1 MRCMACKA
9 DEQEACPVCGFIERD
24 FVPEKHHLP
33 PRTILKGQYLV
44 GCALGEGGFGITYI
58 GWDLFLHM
66 PVAIKEY
73 FPSGVVIRDQGQ
85 HTVNVFAGKDEQ
97 SFLLGRD
104 RFFREAQKV
113 ARFDNNPGVVSVKN
127 CFLENGT
134 AYIIMEYISG
144 INLGTYAAQRGG
156 KLGFQE
162 TLQLL
167 KTPIQTLEE
176 LHRYSTYHRD
186 ISPENLMLSKTGT
199 VKLIDFGSAMESDSE
214 KKTRVLMVRS
224 GYSPVEMYSSTG
236 KDGPY
241 SDVYSMAATIYKLIT
256 GVTPPAATERLNA
269 DSLVRPTM
277 LGVKEIS
284 QEQEAALMKGMA
296 VQLNDRYQTMAE
308 FFHDLYGYGIN
319 DAPLS
324 KPQPK
329 HRTLLV
335 LLALACVALLVGA
348 GILLGRQGGFT
359 PAPIEQETA
368 EPTEAITAEPTAE
381 PTEAPTAEPTETPAA
396 VADAARDMPVLG
408 AELRAFLRQNGYD
421 APDGQPIPA
430 EALAK
435 VGAVRMLG
443 SRLYFQLL
451 NEDGY
456 LDWNDELGRMWRKD
470 GEELDEERRNQPTG
484 NTLDLTELSGCVNL
498 QYLNLR
504 DVWVSSARALENL
517 PRVGTLILDNCGVT
531 DDILPVLGSLASLD
545 SLKLDNNA
553 LTTLEGL
560 QALTNL
566 QELSVACNQI
576 TSLAP
581 IADLPIGNLN
591 LSGIPI
597 ASLNELSGGKLVS
610 TIFWFDCSPT
620 AGEYSVLAE
629 MKNLVGFTCAG
640 SVLEERLPQ
649 DFSAL
654 ANMRNLD
661 YLYIANCQV
670 KNLDFA
676 SDKPNLKTFELWD
689 CGITSDMLSGIHDLP
704 ALEML
709 NLSYNRITYVD
720 NLALE
725 TMPNLKTLYL
735 NNNYIH
741 DFRPL
746 IKSGVRR
753 RHIGNQGDP
762 AELLSGDLAAARDM
776 PVLGA
781 ELRAFLRQNGYDAPD
796 GQPIPAEALAKVGAV
811 RMLGSRL
818 YFQLLNEDGYLDWN
832 DELGRMWRKDG
843 EELDEERRNQPT
855 GNTLDLTE
863 LSGCV
868 NLQYLNLRDVWVSS
882 ARALENLPR
891 VGTLILDN
899 CGVTD
904 DILPVLGSLASLDS
918 LKLDNNALTTLEG
931 LQALTNLQELSVACN
946 QITSLAP
953 IADLP
958 IGNLNLSG
966 IPIAS
971 LNELSGGKLVST
983 IFWFDCSPT
992 AGEYS
997 VLAEMK
1003 NLVGFTCAGSV
1014 LEERLP
1020 QDFSALANM
1029 RNLDYLY
1036 IANCQVKN
1044 LDFASDKPNLK
1055 TFELWDCGITS
1066 DMLSGIHDLPALEM
1080 LNLSY
1085 NRITYVDNL
1094 ALETMP
1100 NLKTLYL
1107 NMNRITGDQLSS
1119 LRDLPNID
1127 FLDLSWNLITNIDGL
1142 ALDKMPTLHRLRL
1155 NDNSI
1160 QDSEA
1165 LKNIRVDV
1173 VYTMGQKDLTK
1184 QWLSEELRTAL
1195 RRHLKLA
1202 GGEWVTQEQLDR
1214 ICALTVVNGEV
1225 TFHTYD
1231 GEIDPNADMLEWLVS
1246 IQRDAGDYL
1255 IFRLEQLGWGGFSD
1269 GDFQSMSEDE
1279 FDLNQLRTFRN
1290 LRYFHLTNRKA
1301 VNTDALAGLPLR
1313 RLVMVNCG
1321 LTDADL
1327 VAIGQIGS
1335 ISDLNLARNQIT
1347 SLHGLEDHGFGY
1359 LGLAFNDVSDLSALN
1374 DEMNDMWGLDLSYNS
1389 GITSLE
1395 TLPANLKESLK
1406 ALWIAGLELDLTP
1419 LSELKSLE
1427 MLRLGDGL
1435 NGNRINLNL
1444 KQLTGATG
1452 LEHLLLVGAQAD
1464 SLDFLKNLT
1473 KLKYL
1478 MVSNCGVTESMLP
1491 ALNGLTKLE
1500 ELWLENDGLTSLNG
1514 IQFDRL
1520 KNLRYLSLWG
1530 NDIAELPE
1538 LNENIMVER

>member
-1 MRCMACKA
+1 MEDRKLCMRCMARKA

-66 PVAIKEY
+66 PVEIKEY

-348 GILLGRQGGFT
+348 GILLGRQGGFL

-470 GEELDEERRNQPTG
+470 GEALDEERRNQPTG

-504 DVWVSSARALENL
+504 DVWVSNVQALENL

-531 DDILPVLGSLASLD
+531 DDILPVLGSLVSLG
-545 SLKLDNNA
+545 SLSLDNNA
-553 LTTLEGL
+553 LTTLEGMQTL
-560 QALTNL
+560 ANL
-566 QELSVACNQI
+566 VGFSATFNQI
-576 TSLAP
+576 SSLAP
-581 IADLPIGNLN
+581 IYDLSIGI
-591 LSGIPI
+591 LSMEGNPI
-597 ASLNELSGGKLVS
+597 ASLNELSGGNLVS
-610 TIFWFDCSPT
+610 TIFWFECSPT
-620 AGEYSVLAE
+620 AGDYSVLAE
-629 MKNLVGFTCAG
+629 MTNLERFVCYA
-640 SVLEERLPQ
+640 SLSEERLPQ
-649 DFSAL
+649 DFSGL
-654 ANMRNLD
+654 ANAKKLD
-661 YLYIANCQV
+661 HLYIANCQV

-753 RHIGNQGDP
+753 KHIGNQGDP
-762 AELLSGDLAAARDM
+762 AELLSGDLAAA
-776 PVLGA
+776 
-781 ELRAFLRQNGYDAPD
+781 LR
-796 GQPIPAEALAKVGAV
+796 E
-811 RMLGSRL
+811 S
-818 YFQLLNEDGYLDWN
+818 LNV
-832 DELGRMWRKDG
+832 K
-843 EELDEERRNQPT
+843 ERR
-855 GNTLDLTE
+855 
-863 LSGCV
+863 V
-868 NLQYLNLRDVWVSS
+868 
-882 ARALENLPR
+882 
-891 VGTLILDN
+891 
-899 CGVTD
+899 
-904 DILPVLGSLASLDS
+904 
-918 LKLDNNALTTLEG
+918 
-931 LQALTNLQELSVACN
+931 
-946 QITSLAP
+946 
-953 IADLP
+953 
-958 IGNLNLSG
+958 
-966 IPIAS
+966 
-971 LNELSGGKLVST
+971 
-983 IFWFDCSPT
+983 
-992 AGEYS
+992 
-997 VLAEMK
+997 
-1003 NLVGFTCAGSV
+1003 
-1014 LEERLP
+1014 
-1020 QDFSALANM
+1020 
-1029 RNLDYLY
+1029 
-1036 IANCQVKN
+1036 
-1044 LDFASDKPNLK
+1044 
-1055 TFELWDCGITS
+1055 
-1066 DMLSGIHDLPALEM
+1066 
-1080 LNLSY
+1080 
-1085 NRITYVDNL
+1085 
-1094 ALETMP
+1094 
-1100 NLKTLYL
+1100 
-1107 NMNRITGDQLSS
+1107 
-1119 LRDLPNID
+1119 
-1127 FLDLSWNLITNIDGL
+1127 
-1142 ALDKMPTLHRLRL
+1142 
-1155 NDNSI
+1155 
-1160 QDSEA
+1160 
-1165 LKNIRVDV
+1165 
-1173 VYTMGQKDLTK
+1173 
-1184 QWLSEELRTAL
+1184 
-1195 RRHLKLA
+1195 
-1202 GGEWVTQEQLDR
+1202 VTQEQLDR

-1225 TFHTYD
+1225 TFYTYN
-1231 GEIDPNADMLEWLVS
+1231 GEIDPDADMLEWLVS
-1246 IQRDAGDYL
+1246 IQRDASDYW
-1255 IFRLEQLGWGGFSD
+1255 IFGLEQLGWGGFSD

-1279 FDLNQLRTFRN
+1279 FDLNQLRIFRN

-1301 VNTDALAGLPLR
+1301 INANELAGLPLQ

-1347 SLHGLEDHGFGY
+1347 SLHGLENLGFGY

-1406 ALWIAGLELDLTP
+1406 VLWIAGLELDLTP

-1491 ALNGLTKLE
+1491 ALNGLAKLE

-1538 LNENIMVER
+1538 MNENIMVER

>member
-1 MRCMACKA
+1 MEDRKLCMHCMARKA

-504 DVWVSSARALENL
+504 DVWVSNVQALENL

-610 TIFWFDCSPT
+610 TIFSFDCSPT

-676 SDKPNLKTFELWD
+676 SDKPNLKTLELWD

-753 RHIGNQGDP
+753 KHIGNQGDP
-762 AELLSGDLAAARDM
+762 AELLSGDLAAA
-776 PVLGA
+776 
-781 ELRAFLRQNGYDAPD
+781 LR
-796 GQPIPAEALAKVGAV
+796 E
-811 RMLGSRL
+811 S
-818 YFQLLNEDGYLDWN
+818 LNV
-832 DELGRMWRKDG
+832 K
-843 EELDEERRNQPT
+843 ERR
-855 GNTLDLTE
+855 
-863 LSGCV
+863 V
-868 NLQYLNLRDVWVSS
+868 
-882 ARALENLPR
+882 
-891 VGTLILDN
+891 
-899 CGVTD
+899 
-904 DILPVLGSLASLDS
+904 
-918 LKLDNNALTTLEG
+918 
-931 LQALTNLQELSVACN
+931 
-946 QITSLAP
+946 
-953 IADLP
+953 
-958 IGNLNLSG
+958 
-966 IPIAS
+966 
-971 LNELSGGKLVST
+971 
-983 IFWFDCSPT
+983 
-992 AGEYS
+992 
-997 VLAEMK
+997 
-1003 NLVGFTCAGSV
+1003 
-1014 LEERLP
+1014 
-1020 QDFSALANM
+1020 
-1029 RNLDYLY
+1029 
-1036 IANCQVKN
+1036 
-1044 LDFASDKPNLK
+1044 
-1055 TFELWDCGITS
+1055 
-1066 DMLSGIHDLPALEM
+1066 
-1080 LNLSY
+1080 
-1085 NRITYVDNL
+1085 
-1094 ALETMP
+1094 
-1100 NLKTLYL
+1100 
-1107 NMNRITGDQLSS
+1107 
-1119 LRDLPNID
+1119 
-1127 FLDLSWNLITNIDGL
+1127 
-1142 ALDKMPTLHRLRL
+1142 
-1155 NDNSI
+1155 
-1160 QDSEA
+1160 
-1165 LKNIRVDV
+1165 
-1173 VYTMGQKDLTK
+1173 
-1184 QWLSEELRTAL
+1184 
-1195 RRHLKLA
+1195 
-1202 GGEWVTQEQLDR
+1202 VTQEQLDR
-1214 ICALTVVNGEV
+1214 IYALTVVNGEV

-1246 IQRDAGDYL
+1246 IQREEGDYW
-1255 IFRLEQLGWGGFSD
+1255 IFGLEQLGWGGFSD

-1279 FDLNQLRTFRN
+1279 FDLSQLRIFRN

-1301 VNTDALAGLPLR
+1301 VNTDALAGLPLQ

-1347 SLHGLEDHGFGY
+1347 SLHGLEDLGFGY

-1395 TLPANLKESLK
+1395 TLPANLKESLEV
-1406 ALWIAGLELDLTP
+1406 LWIAGLELDLTP
-1419 LSELKSLE
+1419 LSELKSLRE
-1427 MLRLGDGL
+1427 LRLGDGL
-1435 NGNRINLNL
+1435 NGRRINLNL
-1444 KQLTGATG
+1444 EALAGAAG
-1452 LEHLLLVGAQAD
+1452 LEKLLLVGAQAD
-1464 SLDFLKNLT
+1464 SLDFLRNLT
-1473 KLKYL
+1473 NLRYL
-1478 MVSNCGVTESMLP
+1478 TVSGCGVNESMLP
-1491 ALNGLTKLE
+1491 ALNELTQLE
-1500 ELWLENDGLTSLNG
+1500 ELALENDGLTSLDG
-1514 IQFDRL
+1514 IPFERL
-1520 KNLRYLSLWG
+1520 TKLWSLRIGG
-1530 NDIAELPE
+1530 NAIETLPA
-1538 LNENIMVER
+1538 LDERVNVQR

>member
-1 MRCMACKA
+1 MEDRKLCMRCMARKA

-58 GWDLFLHM
+58 GWDLFLHI

-85 HTVNVFAGKDEQ
+85 CTVSVFAGKDEQ
-97 SFLLGRD
+97 SFLKGRES
-104 RFFREAQKV
+104 FFREAQKV

-127 CFLENGT
+127 CFIENGT

-144 INLGTYAAQRGG
+144 INLGVYASKRGG
-156 KLGFQE
+156 KLGFEE
-162 TLQLL
+162 TLRLL
-167 KTPIQTLEE
+167 ETPIRTLNA
-176 LHRYSTYHRD
+176 LHGASTYHRD

-224 GYSPVEMYSSTG
+224 GYSPVEMYSTNG
-236 KDGPY
+236 KDGSY

-256 GVTPPAATERLNA
+256 GVTPPAATERLDA
-269 DSLVRPTM
+269 DPLVRPTM
-277 LGVKEIS
+277 LGVKDITTT
-284 QEQEAALMKGMA
+284 QENALMRGLT
-296 VQLNDRYQTMAE
+296 VQQKDRYQTMAE
-308 FFHDLYGYGIN
+308 FFYDLYGRGIDDDPN
-319 DAPLS
+319 P
-324 KPQPK
+324 KPKPK
-329 HRTLLV
+329 PKRRALTFIAALLGV
-335 LLALACVALLVGA
+335 VALVGV
-348 GILLGRQGGFT
+348 GVLLGRGGNFL
-359 PAPIEQETA
+359 PFPFV
-368 EPTEAITAEPTAE
+368 
-381 PTEAPTAEPTETPAA
+381 TETPAPTVTETPVPTQA
-396 VADAARDMPVLG
+396 VPGAALNMPVLG

-517 PRVGTLILDNCGVT
+517 PRMESLVLDNCGVT
-531 DDILPVLGSLASLD
+531 DDMLPSIGKLKDLSNLIL
-545 SLKLDNNA
+545 NYNQ

-566 QELSVACNQI
+566 NNFHVAFNRI
-576 TSLAP
+576 SSLESLADISVNGHMNLMGNP
-581 IADLPIGNLN
+581 IQ
-591 LSGIPI
+591 
-597 ASLNELSGGKLVS
+597 SLDELSGSRFVS
-610 TIFWFDCSPT
+610 TVTGFEMSPT
-620 AGEYSVLAE
+620 AEDYSVVAE
-629 MKNLVGFTCAG
+629 MKNLTGFTCAY
-640 SVLEERLPQ
+640 SMSDERAPL
-649 DFSAL
+649 DFGAL

-661 YLYIANCQV
+661 YFYIANCQV

-676 SDKPNLKTFELWD
+676 SDKPNLKTLELWD

-735 NNNYIH
+735 NDNYIH

-753 RHIGNQGDP
+753 KHIGNQGDP
-762 AELLSGDLAAARDM
+762 AELLSGDLAAA
-776 PVLGA
+776 
-781 ELRAFLRQNGYDAPD
+781 LR
-796 GQPIPAEALAKVGAV
+796 E
-811 RMLGSRL
+811 S
-818 YFQLLNEDGYLDWN
+818 LNV
-832 DELGRMWRKDG
+832 K
-843 EELDEERRNQPT
+843 ERR
-855 GNTLDLTE
+855 
-863 LSGCV
+863 V
-868 NLQYLNLRDVWVSS
+868 
-882 ARALENLPR
+882 
-891 VGTLILDN
+891 
-899 CGVTD
+899 
-904 DILPVLGSLASLDS
+904 
-918 LKLDNNALTTLEG
+918 
-931 LQALTNLQELSVACN
+931 
-946 QITSLAP
+946 
-953 IADLP
+953 
-958 IGNLNLSG
+958 
-966 IPIAS
+966 
-971 LNELSGGKLVST
+971 
-983 IFWFDCSPT
+983 
-992 AGEYS
+992 
-997 VLAEMK
+997 
-1003 NLVGFTCAGSV
+1003 
-1014 LEERLP
+1014 
-1020 QDFSALANM
+1020 
-1029 RNLDYLY
+1029 
-1036 IANCQVKN
+1036 
-1044 LDFASDKPNLK
+1044 
-1055 TFELWDCGITS
+1055 
-1066 DMLSGIHDLPALEM
+1066 
-1080 LNLSY
+1080 
-1085 NRITYVDNL
+1085 
-1094 ALETMP
+1094 
-1100 NLKTLYL
+1100 
-1107 NMNRITGDQLSS
+1107 
-1119 LRDLPNID
+1119 
-1127 FLDLSWNLITNIDGL
+1127 
-1142 ALDKMPTLHRLRL
+1142 
-1155 NDNSI
+1155 
-1160 QDSEA
+1160 
-1165 LKNIRVDV
+1165 
-1173 VYTMGQKDLTK
+1173 
-1184 QWLSEELRTAL
+1184 
-1195 RRHLKLA
+1195 
-1202 GGEWVTQEQLDR
+1202 VTQEQLDR
-1214 ICALTVVNGEV
+1214 IYALTVVNGEV

-1246 IQRDAGDYL
+1246 IQREEGDYR
-1255 IFRLEQLGWGGFSD
+1255 IFGLEQLERGSLSD
-1269 GDFQSMSEDE
+1269 GDFREMSEDE
-1279 FDLNQLRTFRN
+1279 FDLSQLKVFRN

-1301 VNTDALAGLPLR
+1301 VNTDALAGLPLQ

-1347 SLHGLEDHGFGY
+1347 SLHGLEDLGFGY

-1406 ALWIAGLELDLTP
+1406 VLWIAGLELDLTP

-1435 NGNRINLNL
+1435 NGRRINLNL

-1491 ALNGLTKLE
+1491 ALNGLAKLE

-1520 KNLRYLSLWG
+1520 NNLRYLSLWG

>member
-1 MRCMACKA
+1 MEDRKLCMRCMARKA

-319 DAPLS
+319 DASLS

-348 GILLGRQGGFT
+348 GILLGRQGGFP
-359 PAPIEQETA
+359 PAPIEQATA

-470 GEELDEERRNQPTG
+470 GEELDEDRRNQPTG

-504 DVWVSSARALENL
+504 DVWVSNVQALENL

-591 LSGIPI
+591 LSGMPI

-640 SVLEERLPQ
+640 SVLEDSLPQ

-676 SDKPNLKTFELWD
+676 SDKPNLKTLELWD

-725 TMPNLKTLYL
+725 TMSNLKTLYL

-753 RHIGNQGDP
+753 KHIGNQGDP
-762 AELLSGDLAAARDM
+762 AELLSGDLAAA
-776 PVLGA
+776 
-781 ELRAFLRQNGYDAPD
+781 LR
-796 GQPIPAEALAKVGAV
+796 E
-811 RMLGSRL
+811 S
-818 YFQLLNEDGYLDWN
+818 LNV
-832 DELGRMWRKDG
+832 K
-843 EELDEERRNQPT
+843 ERR
-855 GNTLDLTE
+855 
-863 LSGCV
+863 V
-868 NLQYLNLRDVWVSS
+868 
-882 ARALENLPR
+882 
-891 VGTLILDN
+891 
-899 CGVTD
+899 
-904 DILPVLGSLASLDS
+904 
-918 LKLDNNALTTLEG
+918 
-931 LQALTNLQELSVACN
+931 
-946 QITSLAP
+946 
-953 IADLP
+953 
-958 IGNLNLSG
+958 
-966 IPIAS
+966 
-971 LNELSGGKLVST
+971 
-983 IFWFDCSPT
+983 
-992 AGEYS
+992 
-997 VLAEMK
+997 
-1003 NLVGFTCAGSV
+1003 
-1014 LEERLP
+1014 
-1020 QDFSALANM
+1020 
-1029 RNLDYLY
+1029 
-1036 IANCQVKN
+1036 
-1044 LDFASDKPNLK
+1044 
-1055 TFELWDCGITS
+1055 
-1066 DMLSGIHDLPALEM
+1066 
-1080 LNLSY
+1080 
-1085 NRITYVDNL
+1085 
-1094 ALETMP
+1094 
-1100 NLKTLYL
+1100 
-1107 NMNRITGDQLSS
+1107 
-1119 LRDLPNID
+1119 
-1127 FLDLSWNLITNIDGL
+1127 
-1142 ALDKMPTLHRLRL
+1142 
-1155 NDNSI
+1155 
-1160 QDSEA
+1160 
-1165 LKNIRVDV
+1165 
-1173 VYTMGQKDLTK
+1173 
-1184 QWLSEELRTAL
+1184 
-1195 RRHLKLA
+1195 
-1202 GGEWVTQEQLDR
+1202 VTQEQLDR
-1214 ICALTVVNGEV
+1214 IYALTVVNGEV

-1231 GEIDPNADMLEWLVS
+1231 GEIDPDADMLEWLVS
-1246 IQRDAGDYL
+1246 IQRDASDYW
-1255 IFRLEQLGWGGFSD
+1255 IFGLEQLGWGGFSD

-1279 FDLNQLRTFRN
+1279 FDLNQLRIFRN

-1301 VNTDALAGLPLR
+1301 INANELAGLPLQ

-1347 SLHGLEDHGFGY
+1347 SLHGLENLGFGY

-1406 ALWIAGLELDLTP
+1406 VLWIAGLELDLTP

-1491 ALNGLTKLE
+1491 ALNGLAKLE

-1538 LNENIMVER
+1538 MNENIMVER

>member
-1 MRCMACKA
+1 MEDQKLCMRCMARKA

-308 FFHDLYGYGIN
+308 FFHDLYGYGII
-319 DAPLS
+319 DAPPS

-348 GILLGRQGGFT
+348 GILLGRQGGFP

-456 LDWNDELGRMWRKD
+456 LDWNDELGRMWRED
-470 GEELDEERRNQPTG
+470 GEALDEERRNQPTG

-504 DVWVSSARALENL
+504 DVWVSNVQALENL

-560 QALTNL
+560 QALTDL

-581 IADLPIGNLN
+581 IADLPVGNLN
-591 LSGIPI
+591 LSGMPI
-597 ASLNELSGGKLVS
+597 ASLNELFGGKLVS

-620 AGEYSVLAE
+620 AEDYSVVAE
-629 MKNLVGFTCAG
+629 MKNLTGFTCAG

-676 SDKPNLKTFELWD
+676 SDKPNLKTLELWD

-709 NLSYNRITYVD
+709 NLSYNRITSID
-720 NLALE
+720 NLALD

-735 NNNYIH
+735 NNNYITS
-741 DFRPL
+741 FAPL
-746 IKSGVRR
+746 LKSNVRS
-753 RHIGNQGDP
+753 RHIHSQSDP
-762 AELLSGDLAAARDM
+762 SELLSGDLAAA
-776 PVLGA
+776 
-781 ELRAFLRQNGYDAPD
+781 LR
-796 GQPIPAEALAKVGAV
+796 E
-811 RMLGSRL
+811 S
-818 YFQLLNEDGYLDWN
+818 LNV
-832 DELGRMWRKDG
+832 K
-843 EELDEERRNQPT
+843 ERR
-855 GNTLDLTE
+855 
-863 LSGCV
+863 V
-868 NLQYLNLRDVWVSS
+868 
-882 ARALENLPR
+882 
-891 VGTLILDN
+891 
-899 CGVTD
+899 
-904 DILPVLGSLASLDS
+904 
-918 LKLDNNALTTLEG
+918 
-931 LQALTNLQELSVACN
+931 
-946 QITSLAP
+946 
-953 IADLP
+953 
-958 IGNLNLSG
+958 
-966 IPIAS
+966 
-971 LNELSGGKLVST
+971 
-983 IFWFDCSPT
+983 
-992 AGEYS
+992 
-997 VLAEMK
+997 
-1003 NLVGFTCAGSV
+1003 
-1014 LEERLP
+1014 
-1020 QDFSALANM
+1020 
-1029 RNLDYLY
+1029 
-1036 IANCQVKN
+1036 
-1044 LDFASDKPNLK
+1044 
-1055 TFELWDCGITS
+1055 
-1066 DMLSGIHDLPALEM
+1066 
-1080 LNLSY
+1080 
-1085 NRITYVDNL
+1085 
-1094 ALETMP
+1094 
-1100 NLKTLYL
+1100 
-1107 NMNRITGDQLSS
+1107 
-1119 LRDLPNID
+1119 
-1127 FLDLSWNLITNIDGL
+1127 
-1142 ALDKMPTLHRLRL
+1142 
-1155 NDNSI
+1155 
-1160 QDSEA
+1160 
-1165 LKNIRVDV
+1165 
-1173 VYTMGQKDLTK
+1173 
-1184 QWLSEELRTAL
+1184 
-1195 RRHLKLA
+1195 
-1202 GGEWVTQEQLDR
+1202 VTQEQLDR

-1231 GEIDPNADMLEWLVS
+1231 GEIDPDADMLEWLVS
-1246 IQRDAGDYL
+1246 IQMEEGDYR
-1255 IFRLEQLGWGGFSD
+1255 IFGLEQLERGSLSD
-1269 GDFQSMSEDE
+1269 GDFREMSEDE
-1279 FDLNQLRTFRN
+1279 FDLSQLKVFRN

-1327 VAIGQIGS
+1327 VVIGQIGS

-1406 ALWIAGLELDLTP
+1406 VLWIAGLELDLTP
-1419 LSELKSLE
+1419 LSEFKSLRE
-1427 MLRLGDGL
+1427 LRLGDGL
-1435 NGNRINLNL
+1435 NGRRINLNL
-1444 KQLTGATG
+1444 EALAGAAG
-1452 LEHLLLVGAQAD
+1452 LEKLTLVGAQAD

-1491 ALNGLTKLE
+1491 ALNGLAKLE

>member
-1 MRCMACKA
+1 MEDRKLCMRCMACKA

-58 GWDLFLHM
+58 GWDLFLHI

-85 HTVNVFAGKDEQ
+85 CTVSVFAGKDEQ
-97 SFLLGRD
+97 SFLKGRES
-104 RFFREAQKV
+104 FFREAQKV

-127 CFLENGT
+127 CFIENGT

-144 INLGTYAAQRGG
+144 INLGVYASKRGG
-156 KLGFQE
+156 KLGFEE
-162 TLQLL
+162 TLRLL
-167 KTPIQTLEE
+167 ETPIRTLNA
-176 LHRYSTYHRD
+176 LHGASTYHRD

-224 GYSPVEMYSSTG
+224 GYSPVEMYSTNG
-236 KDGPY
+236 KDGSY

-256 GVTPPAATERLNA
+256 GVTPPAATERLDA
-269 DSLVRPTM
+269 DPLVRPTM
-277 LGVKEIS
+277 LGVKDITTT
-284 QEQEAALMKGMA
+284 QENALMRGLT
-296 VQLNDRYQTMAE
+296 VQQKDRYQTMAE
-308 FFHDLYGYGIN
+308 FFYDLYGRGIDDDPN
-319 DAPLS
+319 P
-324 KPQPK
+324 KPKPK
-329 HRTLLV
+329 PKRRALTFIAALLGV
-335 LLALACVALLVGA
+335 VALVGV
-348 GILLGRQGGFT
+348 GVLLGRGGNFL
-359 PAPIEQETA
+359 PFPSA
-368 EPTEAITAEPTAE
+368 
-381 PTEAPTAEPTETPAA
+381 TETPAPTVTETPVPTQA
-396 VADAARDMPVLG
+396 VPGAALNMPVLG

-470 GEELDEERRNQPTG
+470 GEELDEDRRNQPTG

-517 PRVGTLILDNCGVT
+517 PRMESLVLDNCGVT
-531 DDILPVLGSLASLD
+531 DDMLPSIGKLKDLSNLVL
-545 SLKLDNNA
+545 NYNQM
-553 LTTLEGL
+553 TTLEGL

-566 QELSVACNQI
+566 NNFHVAFNRI
-576 TSLAP
+576 SSLESLADISVNGHMNLMGNP
-581 IADLPIGNLN
+581 IQ
-591 LSGIPI
+591 
-597 ASLNELSGGKLVS
+597 SLDELSGSRFVS
-610 TIFWFDCSPT
+610 TVTGFEMSPT
-620 AGEYSVLAE
+620 AEDYSVVAE
-629 MKNLVGFTCAG
+629 MKNLTGFICAY
-640 SVLEERLPQ
+640 SMSDERAPL
-649 DFSAL
+649 DFGAL
-654 ANMRNLD
+654 ANMRTLD

-676 SDKPNLKTFELWD
+676 SDKPNLKTLELWD

-725 TMPNLKTLYL
+725 TMSNLKTLYL

-753 RHIGNQGDP
+753 KHIGNQGDP
-762 AELLSGDLAAARDM
+762 AELLSGDLSAA
-776 PVLGA
+776 
-781 ELRAFLRQNGYDAPD
+781 LR
-796 GQPIPAEALAKVGAV
+796 E
-811 RMLGSRL
+811 S
-818 YFQLLNEDGYLDWN
+818 LNV
-832 DELGRMWRKDG
+832 K
-843 EELDEERRNQPT
+843 ERR
-855 GNTLDLTE
+855 
-863 LSGCV
+863 V
-868 NLQYLNLRDVWVSS
+868 
-882 ARALENLPR
+882 
-891 VGTLILDN
+891 
-899 CGVTD
+899 
-904 DILPVLGSLASLDS
+904 
-918 LKLDNNALTTLEG
+918 
-931 LQALTNLQELSVACN
+931 
-946 QITSLAP
+946 
-953 IADLP
+953 
-958 IGNLNLSG
+958 
-966 IPIAS
+966 
-971 LNELSGGKLVST
+971 
-983 IFWFDCSPT
+983 
-992 AGEYS
+992 
-997 VLAEMK
+997 
-1003 NLVGFTCAGSV
+1003 
-1014 LEERLP
+1014 
-1020 QDFSALANM
+1020 
-1029 RNLDYLY
+1029 
-1036 IANCQVKN
+1036 
-1044 LDFASDKPNLK
+1044 
-1055 TFELWDCGITS
+1055 
-1066 DMLSGIHDLPALEM
+1066 
-1080 LNLSY
+1080 
-1085 NRITYVDNL
+1085 
-1094 ALETMP
+1094 
-1100 NLKTLYL
+1100 
-1107 NMNRITGDQLSS
+1107 
-1119 LRDLPNID
+1119 
-1127 FLDLSWNLITNIDGL
+1127 
-1142 ALDKMPTLHRLRL
+1142 
-1155 NDNSI
+1155 
-1160 QDSEA
+1160 
-1165 LKNIRVDV
+1165 
-1173 VYTMGQKDLTK
+1173 
-1184 QWLSEELRTAL
+1184 
-1195 RRHLKLA
+1195 
-1202 GGEWVTQEQLDR
+1202 VTQEQLDR
-1214 ICALTVVNGEV
+1214 IYALTVVNGEV

-1246 IQRDAGDYL
+1246 IQRDAGDYW
-1255 IFRLEQLGWGGFSD
+1255 IFGLEQLGWGGFSD

-1279 FDLNQLRTFRN
+1279 FDLNQLRIFRN

-1406 ALWIAGLELDLTP
+1406 VLWIAGLELDLTP
-1419 LSELKSLE
+1419 LSEFKSLRE
-1427 MLRLGDGL
+1427 LRLGDGL
-1435 NGNRINLNL
+1435 NGRRINLNL
-1444 KQLTGATG
+1444 EALAGAAG
-1452 LEHLLLVGAQAD
+1452 LEKLTLVGAQAD

-1478 MVSNCGVTESMLP
+1478 MVSNCGVNESMLP
-1491 ALNGLTKLE
+1491 ALNELTQLE
-1500 ELWLENDGLTSLNG
+1500 ELALENDGLTSLDG
-1514 IQFDRL
+1514 IPFERL
-1520 KNLRYLSLWG
+1520 TKLWSLRIGG
-1530 NDIAELPE
+1530 NAIETLPA
-1538 LNENIMVER
+1538 LDERVNVQR

>member
-144 INLGTYAAQRGG
+144 INLGTYAAKRGG

-443 SRLYFQLL
+443 SRMYFQLL

-456 LDWNDELGRMWRKD
+456 LDWNDELDRTWRRD

-504 DVWVSSARALENL
+504 DVWVSNVQALENL

-591 LSGIPI
+591 LSGMPI

-676 SDKPNLKTFELWD
+676 SDKPNLKTLELWD

-709 NLSYNRITYVD
+709 NLSYNRITSID
-720 NLALE
+720 NLALD

-735 NNNYIH
+735 NNNYITS
-741 DFRPL
+741 FAPL
-746 IKSGVRR
+746 LKSNVRS
-753 RHIGNQGDP
+753 RHIHSQSDP
-762 AELLSGDLAAARDM
+762 SELLSGDLAAA
-776 PVLGA
+776 
-781 ELRAFLRQNGYDAPD
+781 LR
-796 GQPIPAEALAKVGAV
+796 E
-811 RMLGSRL
+811 S
-818 YFQLLNEDGYLDWN
+818 LNV
-832 DELGRMWRKDG
+832 K
-843 EELDEERRNQPT
+843 ERR
-855 GNTLDLTE
+855 
-863 LSGCV
+863 V
-868 NLQYLNLRDVWVSS
+868 
-882 ARALENLPR
+882 
-891 VGTLILDN
+891 
-899 CGVTD
+899 
-904 DILPVLGSLASLDS
+904 
-918 LKLDNNALTTLEG
+918 
-931 LQALTNLQELSVACN
+931 
-946 QITSLAP
+946 
-953 IADLP
+953 
-958 IGNLNLSG
+958 
-966 IPIAS
+966 
-971 LNELSGGKLVST
+971 
-983 IFWFDCSPT
+983 
-992 AGEYS
+992 
-997 VLAEMK
+997 
-1003 NLVGFTCAGSV
+1003 
-1014 LEERLP
+1014 
-1020 QDFSALANM
+1020 
-1029 RNLDYLY
+1029 
-1036 IANCQVKN
+1036 
-1044 LDFASDKPNLK
+1044 
-1055 TFELWDCGITS
+1055 
-1066 DMLSGIHDLPALEM
+1066 
-1080 LNLSY
+1080 
-1085 NRITYVDNL
+1085 
-1094 ALETMP
+1094 
-1100 NLKTLYL
+1100 
-1107 NMNRITGDQLSS
+1107 
-1119 LRDLPNID
+1119 
-1127 FLDLSWNLITNIDGL
+1127 
-1142 ALDKMPTLHRLRL
+1142 
-1155 NDNSI
+1155 
-1160 QDSEA
+1160 
-1165 LKNIRVDV
+1165 
-1173 VYTMGQKDLTK
+1173 
-1184 QWLSEELRTAL
+1184 
-1195 RRHLKLA
+1195 
-1202 GGEWVTQEQLDR
+1202 VTQEQLDR

-1225 TFHTYD
+1225 TFHAYN
-1231 GEIDPNADMLEWLVS
+1231 GEIDPDADMLEWLVS

-1279 FDLNQLRTFRN
+1279 FDLNQLRIFRN

-1301 VNTDALAGLPLR
+1301 VNTDALAGLPLQ

-1347 SLHGLEDHGFGY
+1347 SLHGLEDLGFGY

>member
-58 GWDLFLHM
+58 GWDLFLHI

-85 HTVNVFAGKDEQ
+85 CTVSVFAGKDEQ
-97 SFLLGRD
+97 SFLKGRES
-104 RFFREAQKV
+104 FFREAQKV

-127 CFLENGT
+127 CFIENGT

-144 INLGTYAAQRGG
+144 INLGVYASKRGG
-156 KLGFQE
+156 KLGFEE
-162 TLQLL
+162 TLRLL
-167 KTPIQTLEE
+167 ETPIRTLNA
-176 LHRYSTYHRD
+176 LHGASTYHRD

-224 GYSPVEMYSSTG
+224 GYSPVEMYSTNG
-236 KDGPY
+236 KDGSY

-256 GVTPPAATERLNA
+256 GVTPPAATERLDA
-269 DSLVRPTM
+269 DPLVRPTM
-277 LGVKEIS
+277 LGVKDITTT
-284 QEQEAALMKGMA
+284 QENALMRGLT
-296 VQLNDRYQTMAE
+296 VQQKDRYQTMAE
-308 FFHDLYGYGIN
+308 FFYDLYGRGIDDDPN
-319 DAPLS
+319 P
-324 KPQPK
+324 KPKPK
-329 HRTLLV
+329 PKRRALTFIAALLGV
-335 LLALACVALLVGA
+335 VALVGV
-348 GILLGRQGGFT
+348 GVLLGRGGNFL
-359 PAPIEQETA
+359 PFPFA
-368 EPTEAITAEPTAE
+368 
-381 PTEAPTAEPTETPAA
+381 TETPAPTVTETPEPTVTETPVLTVTETPEPTQA
-396 VADAARDMPVLG
+396 VPDAALNMPVLG

-456 LDWNDELGRMWRKD
+456 LDWNDELGRMWRED

-504 DVWVSSARALENL
+504 DVWVSSAQALENL
-517 PRVGTLILDNCGVT
+517 PRMESLVLDNCGVT
-531 DDILPVLGSLASLD
+531 DDMLLSIGKLKDLSNLVL
-545 SLKLDNNA
+545 NYNQ

-566 QELSVACNQI
+566 NNFHVAFNRI
-576 TSLAP
+576 SSLESLADISVNGHMNLMGNP
-581 IADLPIGNLN
+581 IQ
-591 LSGIPI
+591 
-597 ASLNELSGGKLVS
+597 SLDELSGSRFVS
-610 TIFWFDCSPT
+610 TVIGFEMSPT
-620 AGEYSVLAE
+620 AEDYSVVAE
-629 MKNLVGFTCAG
+629 MKNLTDFICAY
-640 SVLEERLPQ
+640 SMSDERAPL
-649 DFSAL
+649 DFGVL

-676 SDKPNLKTFELWD
+676 SDKPNLKTLELWD

-720 NLALE
+720 NLALD
-725 TMPNLKTLYL
+725 TMPSLKTLYL

-753 RHIGNQGDP
+753 KHIGNQGDP
-762 AELLSGDLAAARDM
+762 AELLSGDLAAA
-776 PVLGA
+776 
-781 ELRAFLRQNGYDAPD
+781 LR
-796 GQPIPAEALAKVGAV
+796 E
-811 RMLGSRL
+811 S
-818 YFQLLNEDGYLDWN
+818 LNV
-832 DELGRMWRKDG
+832 K
-843 EELDEERRNQPT
+843 ERR
-855 GNTLDLTE
+855 
-863 LSGCV
+863 V
-868 NLQYLNLRDVWVSS
+868 
-882 ARALENLPR
+882 
-891 VGTLILDN
+891 
-899 CGVTD
+899 
-904 DILPVLGSLASLDS
+904 
-918 LKLDNNALTTLEG
+918 
-931 LQALTNLQELSVACN
+931 
-946 QITSLAP
+946 
-953 IADLP
+953 
-958 IGNLNLSG
+958 
-966 IPIAS
+966 
-971 LNELSGGKLVST
+971 
-983 IFWFDCSPT
+983 
-992 AGEYS
+992 
-997 VLAEMK
+997 
-1003 NLVGFTCAGSV
+1003 
-1014 LEERLP
+1014 
-1020 QDFSALANM
+1020 
-1029 RNLDYLY
+1029 
-1036 IANCQVKN
+1036 
-1044 LDFASDKPNLK
+1044 
-1055 TFELWDCGITS
+1055 
-1066 DMLSGIHDLPALEM
+1066 
-1080 LNLSY
+1080 
-1085 NRITYVDNL
+1085 
-1094 ALETMP
+1094 
-1100 NLKTLYL
+1100 
-1107 NMNRITGDQLSS
+1107 
-1119 LRDLPNID
+1119 
-1127 FLDLSWNLITNIDGL
+1127 
-1142 ALDKMPTLHRLRL
+1142 
-1155 NDNSI
+1155 
-1160 QDSEA
+1160 
-1165 LKNIRVDV
+1165 
-1173 VYTMGQKDLTK
+1173 
-1184 QWLSEELRTAL
+1184 
-1195 RRHLKLA
+1195 
-1202 GGEWVTQEQLDR
+1202 VTQEQLDR
-1214 ICALTVVNGEV
+1214 IYALTVVNGEV

-1246 IQRDAGDYL
+1246 IQRDAGDYW
-1255 IFRLEQLGWGGFSD
+1255 IFGLEQLGWGGFSD

-1279 FDLNQLRTFRN
+1279 FDLNQLRIFRN

-1347 SLHGLEDHGFGY
+1347 SLHGLEDLGFGY

-1491 ALNGLTKLE
+1491 ALNGLAKLE

>member
-1 MRCMACKA
+1 MEDRKLCMHCMARKA

-319 DAPLS
+319 DAPPS

-359 PAPIEQETA
+359 PAPIEQATA

-381 PTEAPTAEPTETPAA
+381 PTEAPTAEPTEMPAA

-408 AELRAFLRQNGYD
+408 TELRAFLRQNGYD

-517 PRVGTLILDNCGVT
+517 PRMESLVLDNCGVT
-531 DDILPVLGSLASLD
+531 DDMLPSIGKLKDLSNLIL
-545 SLKLDNNA
+545 NYNQ

-566 QELSVACNQI
+566 NNFHVAFNRI
-576 TSLAP
+576 SSLESLADISVNGHMNLMGNP
-581 IADLPIGNLN
+581 IQ
-591 LSGIPI
+591 
-597 ASLNELSGGKLVS
+597 SLDELSGSRFVS
-610 TIFWFDCSPT
+610 TVISFEMSPT
-620 AGEYSVLAE
+620 AEDYSVVAE
-629 MKNLVGFTCAG
+629 MKNLTGFTCAD
-640 SVLEERLPQ
+640 SVSDERAPL

-676 SDKPNLKTFELWD
+676 SDKPNLKTLELWD

-720 NLALE
+720 NLALD
-725 TMPNLKTLYL
+725 TMPSLKTLYL

-753 RHIGNQGDP
+753 KHIGNQGDP
-762 AELLSGDLAAARDM
+762 AELLSGDLAAA
-776 PVLGA
+776 
-781 ELRAFLRQNGYDAPD
+781 LR
-796 GQPIPAEALAKVGAV
+796 E
-811 RMLGSRL
+811 S
-818 YFQLLNEDGYLDWN
+818 LNV
-832 DELGRMWRKDG
+832 K
-843 EELDEERRNQPT
+843 ERR
-855 GNTLDLTE
+855 
-863 LSGCV
+863 V
-868 NLQYLNLRDVWVSS
+868 
-882 ARALENLPR
+882 
-891 VGTLILDN
+891 
-899 CGVTD
+899 
-904 DILPVLGSLASLDS
+904 
-918 LKLDNNALTTLEG
+918 
-931 LQALTNLQELSVACN
+931 
-946 QITSLAP
+946 
-953 IADLP
+953 
-958 IGNLNLSG
+958 
-966 IPIAS
+966 
-971 LNELSGGKLVST
+971 
-983 IFWFDCSPT
+983 
-992 AGEYS
+992 
-997 VLAEMK
+997 
-1003 NLVGFTCAGSV
+1003 
-1014 LEERLP
+1014 
-1020 QDFSALANM
+1020 
-1029 RNLDYLY
+1029 
-1036 IANCQVKN
+1036 
-1044 LDFASDKPNLK
+1044 
-1055 TFELWDCGITS
+1055 
-1066 DMLSGIHDLPALEM
+1066 
-1080 LNLSY
+1080 
-1085 NRITYVDNL
+1085 
-1094 ALETMP
+1094 
-1100 NLKTLYL
+1100 
-1107 NMNRITGDQLSS
+1107 
-1119 LRDLPNID
+1119 
-1127 FLDLSWNLITNIDGL
+1127 
-1142 ALDKMPTLHRLRL
+1142 
-1155 NDNSI
+1155 
-1160 QDSEA
+1160 
-1165 LKNIRVDV
+1165 
-1173 VYTMGQKDLTK
+1173 
-1184 QWLSEELRTAL
+1184 
-1195 RRHLKLA
+1195 
-1202 GGEWVTQEQLDR
+1202 VTQEQLDR
-1214 ICALTVVNGEV
+1214 IYALTVVNGEV

-1246 IQRDAGDYL
+1246 IQREEGDYW
-1255 IFRLEQLGWGGFSD
+1255 IFGLEQLGWGGFSD

-1279 FDLNQLRTFRN
+1279 FDLSQLKVFRN

-1347 SLHGLEDHGFGY
+1347 SLHGLEDLGFGY

-1406 ALWIAGLELDLTP
+1406 VLWIAGLELDLTP
-1419 LSELKSLE
+1419 LSELKSLRE
-1427 MLRLGDGL
+1427 LRLGDGL

>member
-1 MRCMACKA
+1 MEDRKLCMRCMARKA

-186 ISPENLMLSKTGT
+186 ISPENLMFSKTGT

-348 GILLGRQGGFT
+348 GILLGRQGGFP

-381 PTEAPTAEPTETPAA
+381 PTEAPTAEPTETPTA

-517 PRVGTLILDNCGVT
+517 PRMESLILDNCGVT

-560 QALTNL
+560 QALTDL

-610 TIFWFDCSPT
+610 TIFSFDCSPT

-676 SDKPNLKTFELWD
+676 SDKPNLKTLELWD

-725 TMPNLKTLYL
+725 TMSNLKTLYL

-753 RHIGNQGDP
+753 KHIGNQGDP
-762 AELLSGDLAAARDM
+762 AELLSGDLAAA
-776 PVLGA
+776 
-781 ELRAFLRQNGYDAPD
+781 LR
-796 GQPIPAEALAKVGAV
+796 E
-811 RMLGSRL
+811 
-818 YFQLLNEDGYLDWN
+818 
-832 DELGRMWRKDG
+832 
-843 EELDEERRNQPT
+843 
-855 GNTLDLTE
+855 
-863 LSGCV
+863 
-868 NLQYLNLRDVWVSS
+868 
-882 ARALENLPR
+882 
-891 VGTLILDN
+891 
-899 CGVTD
+899 
-904 DILPVLGSLASLDS
+904 
-918 LKLDNNALTTLEG
+918 
-931 LQALTNLQELSVACN
+931 
-946 QITSLAP
+946 
-953 IADLP
+953 
-958 IGNLNLSG
+958 
-966 IPIAS
+966 S
-971 LNELSGGKLVST
+971 LNVK
-983 IFWFDCSPT
+983 
-992 AGEYS
+992 
-997 VLAEMK
+997 
-1003 NLVGFTCAGSV
+1003 
-1014 LEERLP
+1014 ERG
-1020 QDFSALANM
+1020 
-1029 RNLDYLY
+1029 
-1036 IANCQVKN
+1036 V
-1044 LDFASDKPNLK
+1044 
-1055 TFELWDCGITS
+1055 
-1066 DMLSGIHDLPALEM
+1066 
-1080 LNLSY
+1080 
-1085 NRITYVDNL
+1085 
-1094 ALETMP
+1094 
-1100 NLKTLYL
+1100 
-1107 NMNRITGDQLSS
+1107 
-1119 LRDLPNID
+1119 
-1127 FLDLSWNLITNIDGL
+1127 
-1142 ALDKMPTLHRLRL
+1142 
-1155 NDNSI
+1155 
-1160 QDSEA
+1160 
-1165 LKNIRVDV
+1165 
-1173 VYTMGQKDLTK
+1173 
-1184 QWLSEELRTAL
+1184 
-1195 RRHLKLA
+1195 
-1202 GGEWVTQEQLDR
+1202 VTQEQLDR

-1246 IQRDAGDYL
+1246 IQRDAGDYW
-1255 IFRLEQLGWGGFSD
+1255 IFGLEQLGWRGFSD
-1269 GDFQSMSEDE
+1269 GDFQSMSEEE
-1279 FDLNQLRTFRN
+1279 FDLNQLRIFRN

-1301 VNTDALAGLPLR
+1301 VNTDALAGLPLQ

-1406 ALWIAGLELDLTP
+1406 VLWIAGLELDLTP
-1419 LSELKSLE
+1419 LSEFKSLRE
-1427 MLRLGDGL
+1427 LRLGDGL

-1500 ELWLENDGLTSLNG
+1500 DLWLENDGLTSLNG

-1520 KNLRYLSLWG
+1520 NNLRYLSLWG

>member
-1 MRCMACKA
+1 MEDRKLCMRCMARKV

-224 GYSPVEMYSSTG
+224 GNSPVEMYSSTG

-348 GILLGRQGGFT
+348 GILLGRQGGFP

-456 LDWNDELGRMWRKD
+456 LDWNDELGRMWRED

-504 DVWVSSARALENL
+504 DVWVSSAQALENL
-517 PRVGTLILDNCGVT
+517 PRMESLVLDNCGVT
-531 DDILPVLGSLASLD
+531 DDMLLSIGKLKDLSNLVL
-545 SLKLDNNA
+545 NYNQ

-566 QELSVACNQI
+566 NNFHVAFNRI
-576 TSLAP
+576 SSLESLADISVNGHINLMGNP
-581 IADLPIGNLN
+581 IQ
-591 LSGIPI
+591 
-597 ASLNELSGGKLVS
+597 SLDELSGSRFVS
-610 TIFWFDCSPT
+610 TVIGFEMSPT
-620 AGEYSVLAE
+620 AEDYSVVAE
-629 MKNLVGFTCAG
+629 MKNLTDFICAY
-640 SVLEERLPQ
+640 SMSDERAPL
-649 DFSAL
+649 DFGVL

-676 SDKPNLKTFELWD
+676 SDKPNLKTLELWD

-720 NLALE
+720 NLALD
-725 TMPNLKTLYL
+725 TMPSLKTLYL

-762 AELLSGDLAAARDM
+762 AELLSGDLAAA
-776 PVLGA
+776 
-781 ELRAFLRQNGYDAPD
+781 LR
-796 GQPIPAEALAKVGAV
+796 E
-811 RMLGSRL
+811 
-818 YFQLLNEDGYLDWN
+818 
-832 DELGRMWRKDG
+832 
-843 EELDEERRNQPT
+843 
-855 GNTLDLTE
+855 
-863 LSGCV
+863 
-868 NLQYLNLRDVWVSS
+868 
-882 ARALENLPR
+882 
-891 VGTLILDN
+891 
-899 CGVTD
+899 
-904 DILPVLGSLASLDS
+904 
-918 LKLDNNALTTLEG
+918 
-931 LQALTNLQELSVACN
+931 
-946 QITSLAP
+946 
-953 IADLP
+953 
-958 IGNLNLSG
+958 
-966 IPIAS
+966 S
-971 LNELSGGKLVST
+971 LNV
-983 IFWFDCSPT
+983 
-992 AGEYS
+992 
-997 VLAEMK
+997 
-1003 NLVGFTCAGSV
+1003 
-1014 LEERLP
+1014 
-1020 QDFSALANM
+1020 
-1029 RNLDYLY
+1029 
-1036 IANCQVKN
+1036 
-1044 LDFASDKPNLK
+1044 
-1055 TFELWDCGITS
+1055 
-1066 DMLSGIHDLPALEM
+1066 
-1080 LNLSY
+1080 
-1085 NRITYVDNL
+1085 
-1094 ALETMP
+1094 
-1100 NLKTLYL
+1100 
-1107 NMNRITGDQLSS
+1107 
-1119 LRDLPNID
+1119 
-1127 FLDLSWNLITNIDGL
+1127 
-1142 ALDKMPTLHRLRL
+1142 
-1155 NDNSI
+1155 
-1160 QDSEA
+1160 
-1165 LKNIRVDV
+1165 
-1173 VYTMGQKDLTK
+1173 
-1184 QWLSEELRTAL
+1184 
-1195 RRHLKLA
+1195 
-1202 GGEWVTQEQLDR
+1202 
-1214 ICALTVVNGEV
+1214 
-1225 TFHTYD
+1225 
-1231 GEIDPNADMLEWLVS
+1231 
-1246 IQRDAGDYL
+1246 
-1255 IFRLEQLGWGGFSD
+1255 
-1269 GDFQSMSEDE
+1269 
-1279 FDLNQLRTFRN
+1279 
-1290 LRYFHLTNRKA
+1290 
-1301 VNTDALAGLPLR
+1301 
-1313 RLVMVNCG
+1313 
-1321 LTDADL
+1321 
-1327 VAIGQIGS
+1327 
-1335 ISDLNLARNQIT
+1335 
-1347 SLHGLEDHGFGY
+1347 
-1359 LGLAFNDVSDLSALN
+1359 
-1374 DEMNDMWGLDLSYNS
+1374 
-1389 GITSLE
+1389 
-1395 TLPANLKESLK
+1395 
-1406 ALWIAGLELDLTP
+1406 
-1419 LSELKSLE
+1419 
-1427 MLRLGDGL
+1427 
-1435 NGNRINLNL
+1435 
-1444 KQLTGATG
+1444 
-1452 LEHLLLVGAQAD
+1452 
-1464 SLDFLKNLT
+1464 
-1473 KLKYL
+1473 
-1478 MVSNCGVTESMLP
+1478 
-1491 ALNGLTKLE
+1491 
-1500 ELWLENDGLTSLNG
+1500 
-1514 IQFDRL
+1514 
-1520 KNLRYLSLWG
+1520 
-1530 NDIAELPE
+1530 
-1538 LNENIMVER
+1538 

>member
-1 MRCMACKA
+1 MEDQKLCMRCMARKA

-308 FFHDLYGYGIN
+308 FFHDLYGYGII
-319 DAPLS
+319 DAPPS

-348 GILLGRQGGFT
+348 GILLGRQGGFP

-456 LDWNDELGRMWRKD
+456 LDWNDELGRMWRED
-470 GEELDEERRNQPTG
+470 GEALDEERRNQPTG

-504 DVWVSSARALENL
+504 DVWVSNVQALENL

-560 QALTNL
+560 QALTDL

-581 IADLPIGNLN
+581 IADLPVGNLN
-591 LSGIPI
+591 LSGMPI
-597 ASLNELSGGKLVS
+597 ASLNELFGGKLVS

-620 AGEYSVLAE
+620 AEDYSVVAE
-629 MKNLVGFTCAG
+629 MKNLTGFTCAG

-676 SDKPNLKTFELWD
+676 SDKPNLKTLELWD

-709 NLSYNRITYVD
+709 NLSYNRITSID
-720 NLALE
+720 NLALD

-735 NNNYIH
+735 NNNYITS
-741 DFRPL
+741 FAPL
-746 IKSGVRR
+746 LKSNVRS
-753 RHIGNQGDP
+753 RHIHSQSDP
-762 AELLSGDLAAARDM
+762 SELLSGDLAAA
-776 PVLGA
+776 
-781 ELRAFLRQNGYDAPD
+781 LR
-796 GQPIPAEALAKVGAV
+796 E
-811 RMLGSRL
+811 S
-818 YFQLLNEDGYLDWN
+818 LNV
-832 DELGRMWRKDG
+832 K
-843 EELDEERRNQPT
+843 ERR
-855 GNTLDLTE
+855 
-863 LSGCV
+863 V
-868 NLQYLNLRDVWVSS
+868 
-882 ARALENLPR
+882 
-891 VGTLILDN
+891 
-899 CGVTD
+899 
-904 DILPVLGSLASLDS
+904 
-918 LKLDNNALTTLEG
+918 
-931 LQALTNLQELSVACN
+931 
-946 QITSLAP
+946 
-953 IADLP
+953 
-958 IGNLNLSG
+958 
-966 IPIAS
+966 
-971 LNELSGGKLVST
+971 
-983 IFWFDCSPT
+983 
-992 AGEYS
+992 
-997 VLAEMK
+997 
-1003 NLVGFTCAGSV
+1003 
-1014 LEERLP
+1014 
-1020 QDFSALANM
+1020 
-1029 RNLDYLY
+1029 
-1036 IANCQVKN
+1036 
-1044 LDFASDKPNLK
+1044 
-1055 TFELWDCGITS
+1055 
-1066 DMLSGIHDLPALEM
+1066 
-1080 LNLSY
+1080 
-1085 NRITYVDNL
+1085 
-1094 ALETMP
+1094 
-1100 NLKTLYL
+1100 
-1107 NMNRITGDQLSS
+1107 
-1119 LRDLPNID
+1119 
-1127 FLDLSWNLITNIDGL
+1127 
-1142 ALDKMPTLHRLRL
+1142 
-1155 NDNSI
+1155 
-1160 QDSEA
+1160 
-1165 LKNIRVDV
+1165 
-1173 VYTMGQKDLTK
+1173 
-1184 QWLSEELRTAL
+1184 
-1195 RRHLKLA
+1195 
-1202 GGEWVTQEQLDR
+1202 VTQEQLDR

-1225 TFHTYD
+1225 SFHTYD
-1231 GEIDPNADMLEWLVS
+1231 GEIDPDADMLEWLVS
-1246 IQRDAGDYL
+1246 IQMEEGDYR
-1255 IFRLEQLGWGGFSD
+1255 IFGLEQLERGSLSD
-1269 GDFQSMSEDE
+1269 GDFREMSEDE
-1279 FDLNQLRTFRN
+1279 FDLSQLKVFRN

-1327 VAIGQIGS
+1327 VVIGQIGS

-1406 ALWIAGLELDLTP
+1406 VLWIAGLELDLTP
-1419 LSELKSLE
+1419 LSEFKSLRE
-1427 MLRLGDGL
+1427 LEALA
-1435 NGNRINLNL
+1435 
-1444 KQLTGATG
+1444 GAAG
-1452 LEHLLLVGAQAD
+1452 LEKLTLVGAQAD

-1491 ALNGLTKLE
+1491 ALNGLAKLE

-1530 NDIAELPE
+1530 NDIAELPK

>member
-1 MRCMACKA
+1 MEDRKLCMRCMACKA

-144 INLGTYAAQRGG
+144 INLGTYAAKRGG

-443 SRLYFQLL
+443 SRMYFQLL

-456 LDWNDELGRMWRKD
+456 LDWNDELDRTWRRD

-504 DVWVSSARALENL
+504 DVWVSNVQALENL

-591 LSGIPI
+591 LSGMPI

-676 SDKPNLKTFELWD
+676 SDKPNLKTLELWD

-709 NLSYNRITYVD
+709 NLSYNRITSID
-720 NLALE
+720 NLALD

-735 NNNYIH
+735 NNNYITS
-741 DFRPL
+741 FAPL
-746 IKSGVRR
+746 LKSNVRS
-753 RHIGNQGDP
+753 RHIHSQSDP
-762 AELLSGDLAAARDM
+762 SELLSGDLAAA
-776 PVLGA
+776 
-781 ELRAFLRQNGYDAPD
+781 LR
-796 GQPIPAEALAKVGAV
+796 E
-811 RMLGSRL
+811 S
-818 YFQLLNEDGYLDWN
+818 LNV
-832 DELGRMWRKDG
+832 K
-843 EELDEERRNQPT
+843 ERR
-855 GNTLDLTE
+855 
-863 LSGCV
+863 V
-868 NLQYLNLRDVWVSS
+868 
-882 ARALENLPR
+882 
-891 VGTLILDN
+891 
-899 CGVTD
+899 
-904 DILPVLGSLASLDS
+904 
-918 LKLDNNALTTLEG
+918 
-931 LQALTNLQELSVACN
+931 
-946 QITSLAP
+946 
-953 IADLP
+953 
-958 IGNLNLSG
+958 
-966 IPIAS
+966 
-971 LNELSGGKLVST
+971 
-983 IFWFDCSPT
+983 
-992 AGEYS
+992 
-997 VLAEMK
+997 
-1003 NLVGFTCAGSV
+1003 
-1014 LEERLP
+1014 
-1020 QDFSALANM
+1020 
-1029 RNLDYLY
+1029 
-1036 IANCQVKN
+1036 
-1044 LDFASDKPNLK
+1044 
-1055 TFELWDCGITS
+1055 
-1066 DMLSGIHDLPALEM
+1066 
-1080 LNLSY
+1080 
-1085 NRITYVDNL
+1085 
-1094 ALETMP
+1094 
-1100 NLKTLYL
+1100 
-1107 NMNRITGDQLSS
+1107 
-1119 LRDLPNID
+1119 
-1127 FLDLSWNLITNIDGL
+1127 
-1142 ALDKMPTLHRLRL
+1142 
-1155 NDNSI
+1155 
-1160 QDSEA
+1160 
-1165 LKNIRVDV
+1165 
-1173 VYTMGQKDLTK
+1173 
-1184 QWLSEELRTAL
+1184 
-1195 RRHLKLA
+1195 
-1202 GGEWVTQEQLDR
+1202 VTQEQLDR

-1225 TFHTYD
+1225 TFHAYN
-1231 GEIDPNADMLEWLVS
+1231 GEIDPDADMLEWLVS

-1279 FDLNQLRTFRN
+1279 FDLNQLRIFRN

-1301 VNTDALAGLPLR
+1301 VNTDALAGLPLQ

-1347 SLHGLEDHGFGY
+1347 SLHGLEDLGFGY

>member
-348 GILLGRQGGFT
+348 GILLGRQGGFL

-504 DVWVSSARALENL
+504 DVWVSNVQALENL

-553 LTTLEGL
+553 LTTMEGL

-581 IADLPIGNLN
+581 IADLPIGNLS

-676 SDKPNLKTFELWD
+676 SDKPNLKTLELWD

-735 NNNYIH
+735 NNNYITS
-741 DFRPL
+741 FAPL
-746 IKSGVRR
+746 LKSNVRS
-753 RHIGNQGDP
+753 RHIHSQSDP
-762 AELLSGDLAAARDM
+762 SELLSGDLAAA
-776 PVLGA
+776 
-781 ELRAFLRQNGYDAPD
+781 LR
-796 GQPIPAEALAKVGAV
+796 E
-811 RMLGSRL
+811 S
-818 YFQLLNEDGYLDWN
+818 LNV
-832 DELGRMWRKDG
+832 K
-843 EELDEERRNQPT
+843 ERR
-855 GNTLDLTE
+855 
-863 LSGCV
+863 V
-868 NLQYLNLRDVWVSS
+868 
-882 ARALENLPR
+882 
-891 VGTLILDN
+891 
-899 CGVTD
+899 
-904 DILPVLGSLASLDS
+904 
-918 LKLDNNALTTLEG
+918 
-931 LQALTNLQELSVACN
+931 
-946 QITSLAP
+946 
-953 IADLP
+953 
-958 IGNLNLSG
+958 
-966 IPIAS
+966 
-971 LNELSGGKLVST
+971 
-983 IFWFDCSPT
+983 
-992 AGEYS
+992 
-997 VLAEMK
+997 
-1003 NLVGFTCAGSV
+1003 
-1014 LEERLP
+1014 
-1020 QDFSALANM
+1020 
-1029 RNLDYLY
+1029 
-1036 IANCQVKN
+1036 
-1044 LDFASDKPNLK
+1044 
-1055 TFELWDCGITS
+1055 
-1066 DMLSGIHDLPALEM
+1066 
-1080 LNLSY
+1080 
-1085 NRITYVDNL
+1085 
-1094 ALETMP
+1094 
-1100 NLKTLYL
+1100 
-1107 NMNRITGDQLSS
+1107 
-1119 LRDLPNID
+1119 
-1127 FLDLSWNLITNIDGL
+1127 
-1142 ALDKMPTLHRLRL
+1142 
-1155 NDNSI
+1155 
-1160 QDSEA
+1160 
-1165 LKNIRVDV
+1165 
-1173 VYTMGQKDLTK
+1173 
-1184 QWLSEELRTAL
+1184 
-1195 RRHLKLA
+1195 
-1202 GGEWVTQEQLDR
+1202 VTQEQLDR

-1246 IQRDAGDYL
+1246 IQRDAGDYW
-1255 IFRLEQLGWGGFSD
+1255 IFGLEQLGWGGFSD

-1279 FDLNQLRTFRN
+1279 FDLSQLKVFRN

-1301 VNTDALAGLPLR
+1301 VNTDALAGLPLQ

-1347 SLHGLEDHGFGY
+1347 SLHGLENLGFGY

-1406 ALWIAGLELDLTP
+1406 VLWIAGLELDLTP

-1491 ALNGLTKLE
+1491 ALNGLAKLE

-1520 KNLRYLSLWG
+1520 NNLRYLSLWG

-1538 LNENIMVER
+1538 MNENIMVER

>member
-1 MRCMACKA
+1 MEDRKLCMRCMARKA

-319 DAPLS
+319 DAPPS

-348 GILLGRQGGFT
+348 GILLGRQGGFP

-381 PTEAPTAEPTETPAA
+381 PTETPTAEPTETPAA

-504 DVWVSSARALENL
+504 DVWVSNVQALENL

-531 DDILPVLGSLASLD
+531 DDILPVLGSLVSLG
-545 SLKLDNNA
+545 SLSLDNNA
-553 LTTLEGL
+553 LTTLEGMQTL
-560 QALTNL
+560 ANL
-566 QELSVACNQI
+566 VGFSATFNQI
-576 TSLAP
+576 SSLAP
-581 IADLPIGNLN
+581 IYDLSIGI
-591 LSGIPI
+591 LSMEGNPI
-597 ASLNELSGGKLVS
+597 ASLNELSGGNLVS
-610 TIFWFDCSPT
+610 TIFWFECSPT
-620 AGEYSVLAE
+620 AGDYSVLAE
-629 MKNLVGFTCAG
+629 MTNLERFVCYA
-640 SVLEERLPQ
+640 SLSEERLPQ
-649 DFSAL
+649 DFSGL
-654 ANMRNLD
+654 ANAKKLD
-661 YLYIANCQV
+661 HLYIANCQV

-720 NLALE
+720 NLALD
-725 TMPNLKTLYL
+725 TMPSLKTLYL

-753 RHIGNQGDP
+753 KHIGNQGDP
-762 AELLSGDLAAARDM
+762 AELLSGDLAAA
-776 PVLGA
+776 
-781 ELRAFLRQNGYDAPD
+781 LR
-796 GQPIPAEALAKVGAV
+796 E
-811 RMLGSRL
+811 S
-818 YFQLLNEDGYLDWN
+818 LNV
-832 DELGRMWRKDG
+832 K
-843 EELDEERRNQPT
+843 ERR
-855 GNTLDLTE
+855 
-863 LSGCV
+863 V
-868 NLQYLNLRDVWVSS
+868 
-882 ARALENLPR
+882 
-891 VGTLILDN
+891 
-899 CGVTD
+899 
-904 DILPVLGSLASLDS
+904 
-918 LKLDNNALTTLEG
+918 
-931 LQALTNLQELSVACN
+931 
-946 QITSLAP
+946 
-953 IADLP
+953 
-958 IGNLNLSG
+958 
-966 IPIAS
+966 
-971 LNELSGGKLVST
+971 
-983 IFWFDCSPT
+983 
-992 AGEYS
+992 
-997 VLAEMK
+997 
-1003 NLVGFTCAGSV
+1003 
-1014 LEERLP
+1014 
-1020 QDFSALANM
+1020 
-1029 RNLDYLY
+1029 
-1036 IANCQVKN
+1036 
-1044 LDFASDKPNLK
+1044 
-1055 TFELWDCGITS
+1055 
-1066 DMLSGIHDLPALEM
+1066 
-1080 LNLSY
+1080 
-1085 NRITYVDNL
+1085 
-1094 ALETMP
+1094 
-1100 NLKTLYL
+1100 
-1107 NMNRITGDQLSS
+1107 
-1119 LRDLPNID
+1119 
-1127 FLDLSWNLITNIDGL
+1127 
-1142 ALDKMPTLHRLRL
+1142 
-1155 NDNSI
+1155 
-1160 QDSEA
+1160 
-1165 LKNIRVDV
+1165 
-1173 VYTMGQKDLTK
+1173 
-1184 QWLSEELRTAL
+1184 
-1195 RRHLKLA
+1195 
-1202 GGEWVTQEQLDR
+1202 VTQEQLDR
-1214 ICALTVVNGEV
+1214 IYALTVVNGEV

-1231 GEIDPNADMLEWLVS
+1231 GEIDPDADMLEWLVS
-1246 IQRDAGDYL
+1246 IQREEGDYR
-1255 IFRLEQLGWGGFSD
+1255 IFGLEQLERGSLSD
-1269 GDFQSMSEDE
+1269 GDFREMSADE
-1279 FDLNQLRTFRN
+1279 FDLSQLKVFRN

-1301 VNTDALAGLPLR
+1301 VNTDALVGLPLW

-1327 VAIGQIGS
+1327 VVIGQIGS

-1347 SLHGLEDHGFGY
+1347 SLHGLEDLGFGY

-1406 ALWIAGLELDLTP
+1406 VLWIAGLELDLTP
-1419 LSELKSLE
+1419 LSEFKSLRE
-1427 MLRLGDGL
+1427 LRLGDGL
-1435 NGNRINLNL
+1435 NGRRINLNL
-1444 KQLTGATG
+1444 EALVGAAG
-1452 LEHLLLVGAQAD
+1452 LEKLTLVGAQAD
-1464 SLDFLKNLT
+1464 SLDFLRNLT

-1478 MVSNCGVTESMLP
+1478 MVSSCGVTESMLP
-1491 ALNGLTKLE
+1491 ALNELTQLE
-1500 ELWLENDGLTSLNG
+1500 ELALENDGLTSLDG
-1514 IQFDRL
+1514 IPFERL
-1520 KNLRYLSLWG
+1520 TKLWSLRIGG
-1530 NDIAELPE
+1530 NAIETLPA
-1538 LNENIMVER
+1538 LDERVNVQR

>member
-58 GWDLFLHM
+58 GWDLFLHI

-85 HTVNVFAGKDEQ
+85 CTVSVFAGKDEQ
-97 SFLLGRD
+97 SFLKGRES
-104 RFFREAQKV
+104 FFREAQKV

-127 CFLENGT
+127 CFIENGT

-144 INLGTYAAQRGG
+144 INLGVYASKRGG
-156 KLGFQE
+156 KLGFEE
-162 TLQLL
+162 TLRLL
-167 KTPIQTLEE
+167 ETPIRTLNA
-176 LHRYSTYHRD
+176 LHGASTYHRD

-224 GYSPVEMYSSTG
+224 GYSPVEMYSTNG
-236 KDGPY
+236 KDGSY

-256 GVTPPAATERLNA
+256 GVTPPAATERLDA
-269 DSLVRPTM
+269 DPLVRPTM
-277 LGVKEIS
+277 LGVKDITTT
-284 QEQEAALMKGMA
+284 QENALMRGLT
-296 VQLNDRYQTMAE
+296 VQQKDRYQTMAE
-308 FFHDLYGYGIN
+308 FFYDLYGRGIDDDPN
-319 DAPLS
+319 P
-324 KPQPK
+324 KPKPK
-329 HRTLLV
+329 PKRRALTFIAALLGV
-335 LLALACVALLVGA
+335 VALVGV
-348 GILLGRQGGFT
+348 GVLLGRGGNFL
-359 PAPIEQETA
+359 PFPFA
-368 EPTEAITAEPTAE
+368 
-381 PTEAPTAEPTETPAA
+381 TETPAPTVTETPVPTQA
-396 VADAARDMPVLG
+396 VPGAALNMPVLG

-456 LDWNDELGRMWRKD
+456 LDWNDELDRTWRRD
-470 GEELDEERRNQPTG
+470 GEELDEERRNQPAG

-504 DVWVSSARALENL
+504 DVWVSSVQALENL
-517 PRVGTLILDNCGVT
+517 PRVETLILDNCGVT
-531 DDILPVLGSLASLD
+531 DDILPVLGSLASLG
-545 SLKLDNNA
+545 SLSLDNNA
-553 LTTLEGL
+553 LTTLEGM
-560 QALTNL
+560 QTLTNL
-566 QELSVACNQI
+566 VRFSATFNQI
-576 TSLAP
+576 SSLAP
-581 IADLPIGNLN
+581 IYDLSIGL
-591 LSGIPI
+591 LSMEGNPI
-597 ASLNELSGGKLVS
+597 ASLNELSGGNLVS
-610 TIFWFDCSPT
+610 TIFWFECSPT
-620 AGEYSVLAE
+620 AGDYSVLAE
-629 MKNLVGFTCAG
+629 MMNLERFVCYA
-640 SVLEERLPQ
+640 SLSEERLPQ

-676 SDKPNLKTFELWD
+676 SDKPNLKTLELWD

-709 NLSYNRITYVD
+709 NLSYNRITSID
-720 NLALE
+720 NLALD

-735 NNNYIH
+735 NNNYITS
-741 DFRPL
+741 FAPL
-746 IKSGVRR
+746 LKSNVRS
-753 RHIGNQGDP
+753 RHIHSQSDP
-762 AELLSGDLAAARDM
+762 SELLSGDLAAA
-776 PVLGA
+776 
-781 ELRAFLRQNGYDAPD
+781 LR
-796 GQPIPAEALAKVGAV
+796 E
-811 RMLGSRL
+811 S
-818 YFQLLNEDGYLDWN
+818 LNV
-832 DELGRMWRKDG
+832 K
-843 EELDEERRNQPT
+843 ERR
-855 GNTLDLTE
+855 
-863 LSGCV
+863 V
-868 NLQYLNLRDVWVSS
+868 
-882 ARALENLPR
+882 
-891 VGTLILDN
+891 
-899 CGVTD
+899 
-904 DILPVLGSLASLDS
+904 
-918 LKLDNNALTTLEG
+918 
-931 LQALTNLQELSVACN
+931 
-946 QITSLAP
+946 
-953 IADLP
+953 
-958 IGNLNLSG
+958 
-966 IPIAS
+966 
-971 LNELSGGKLVST
+971 
-983 IFWFDCSPT
+983 
-992 AGEYS
+992 
-997 VLAEMK
+997 
-1003 NLVGFTCAGSV
+1003 
-1014 LEERLP
+1014 
-1020 QDFSALANM
+1020 
-1029 RNLDYLY
+1029 
-1036 IANCQVKN
+1036 
-1044 LDFASDKPNLK
+1044 
-1055 TFELWDCGITS
+1055 
-1066 DMLSGIHDLPALEM
+1066 
-1080 LNLSY
+1080 
-1085 NRITYVDNL
+1085 
-1094 ALETMP
+1094 
-1100 NLKTLYL
+1100 
-1107 NMNRITGDQLSS
+1107 
-1119 LRDLPNID
+1119 
-1127 FLDLSWNLITNIDGL
+1127 
-1142 ALDKMPTLHRLRL
+1142 
-1155 NDNSI
+1155 
-1160 QDSEA
+1160 
-1165 LKNIRVDV
+1165 
-1173 VYTMGQKDLTK
+1173 
-1184 QWLSEELRTAL
+1184 
-1195 RRHLKLA
+1195 
-1202 GGEWVTQEQLDR
+1202 VTQEQLDR

-1246 IQRDAGDYL
+1246 IQRDTGDYW
-1255 IFRLEQLGWGGFSD
+1255 IFGLEQLERGSLSD
-1269 GDFQSMSEDE
+1269 GDFREMSADE
-1279 FDLNQLRTFRN
+1279 FDLSQLKVFRN

-1301 VNTDALAGLPLR
+1301 VNTDALAGLPLQ

-1347 SLHGLEDHGFGY
+1347 SLHGLENLGFGY

-1395 TLPANLKESLK
+1395 TLPANLKESLE

-1478 MVSNCGVTESMLP
+1478 MVSSCGVTESMLP
-1491 ALNGLTKLE
+1491 ALNGLAKLE
-1500 ELWLENDGLTSLNG
+1500 GLWLENDGLTSLNG

-1520 KNLRYLSLWG
+1520 NNLRYLSLWG

>member
-348 GILLGRQGGFT
+348 GILLGRQGGFP

-396 VADAARDMPVLG
+396 VADAALNMPVLG

-451 NEDGY
+451 NDDGM
-456 LDWNDELGRMWRKD
+456 LDWNDELDRTYRKD
-470 GEELDEERRNQPTG
+470 GEYLDEERRNQPTG

-504 DVWVSSARALENL
+504 DVWVSNVQALENL

-531 DDILPVLGSLASLD
+531 DDILPVLGSLASID

-591 LSGIPI
+591 LSGMPI

-676 SDKPNLKTFELWD
+676 SDKLNLKTLELWD

-720 NLALE
+720 NLALD
-725 TMPNLKTLYL
+725 TMPSLKTLYL

-762 AELLSGDLAAARDM
+762 AELLSGDLAAA
-776 PVLGA
+776 
-781 ELRAFLRQNGYDAPD
+781 LR
-796 GQPIPAEALAKVGAV
+796 E
-811 RMLGSRL
+811 S
-818 YFQLLNEDGYLDWN
+818 LNV
-832 DELGRMWRKDG
+832 K
-843 EELDEERRNQPT
+843 ERR
-855 GNTLDLTE
+855 
-863 LSGCV
+863 V
-868 NLQYLNLRDVWVSS
+868 
-882 ARALENLPR
+882 
-891 VGTLILDN
+891 
-899 CGVTD
+899 
-904 DILPVLGSLASLDS
+904 
-918 LKLDNNALTTLEG
+918 
-931 LQALTNLQELSVACN
+931 
-946 QITSLAP
+946 
-953 IADLP
+953 
-958 IGNLNLSG
+958 
-966 IPIAS
+966 
-971 LNELSGGKLVST
+971 
-983 IFWFDCSPT
+983 
-992 AGEYS
+992 
-997 VLAEMK
+997 
-1003 NLVGFTCAGSV
+1003 
-1014 LEERLP
+1014 
-1020 QDFSALANM
+1020 
-1029 RNLDYLY
+1029 
-1036 IANCQVKN
+1036 
-1044 LDFASDKPNLK
+1044 
-1055 TFELWDCGITS
+1055 
-1066 DMLSGIHDLPALEM
+1066 
-1080 LNLSY
+1080 
-1085 NRITYVDNL
+1085 
-1094 ALETMP
+1094 
-1100 NLKTLYL
+1100 
-1107 NMNRITGDQLSS
+1107 
-1119 LRDLPNID
+1119 
-1127 FLDLSWNLITNIDGL
+1127 
-1142 ALDKMPTLHRLRL
+1142 
-1155 NDNSI
+1155 
-1160 QDSEA
+1160 
-1165 LKNIRVDV
+1165 
-1173 VYTMGQKDLTK
+1173 
-1184 QWLSEELRTAL
+1184 
-1195 RRHLKLA
+1195 
-1202 GGEWVTQEQLDR
+1202 VTQEQLDR

-1231 GEIDPNADMLEWLVS
+1231 GEIDPDADMLEWLVS
-1246 IQRDAGDYL
+1246 IQREEGDYR
-1255 IFRLEQLGWGGFSD
+1255 IFGLEQLERGSLSD
-1269 GDFQSMSEDE
+1269 GDFREMSADE
-1279 FDLNQLRTFRN
+1279 FDLSQLRIFRN

-1301 VNTDALAGLPLR
+1301 VNTDALVGLPLR

-1406 ALWIAGLELDLTP
+1406 VLWIAGLELDLTP
-1419 LSELKSLE
+1419 FSELKSLE

>member
-1 MRCMACKA
+1 MEDRKLCMRCMARKA

-319 DAPLS
+319 DAPPS

-348 GILLGRQGGFT
+348 GILLGRQGGFP

-381 PTEAPTAEPTETPAA
+381 PTETPTAEPTETPAA

-504 DVWVSSARALENL
+504 DVWVSNVQALENL

-560 QALTNL
+560 QALTDL

-676 SDKPNLKTFELWD
+676 SDKPNLKTLELWD

-753 RHIGNQGDP
+753 KHIGNQGDP
-762 AELLSGDLAAARDM
+762 AELLSGDLAAA
-776 PVLGA
+776 
-781 ELRAFLRQNGYDAPD
+781 LR
-796 GQPIPAEALAKVGAV
+796 E
-811 RMLGSRL
+811 S
-818 YFQLLNEDGYLDWN
+818 LNV
-832 DELGRMWRKDG
+832 K
-843 EELDEERRNQPT
+843 ERR
-855 GNTLDLTE
+855 
-863 LSGCV
+863 V
-868 NLQYLNLRDVWVSS
+868 
-882 ARALENLPR
+882 
-891 VGTLILDN
+891 
-899 CGVTD
+899 
-904 DILPVLGSLASLDS
+904 
-918 LKLDNNALTTLEG
+918 
-931 LQALTNLQELSVACN
+931 
-946 QITSLAP
+946 
-953 IADLP
+953 
-958 IGNLNLSG
+958 
-966 IPIAS
+966 
-971 LNELSGGKLVST
+971 
-983 IFWFDCSPT
+983 
-992 AGEYS
+992 
-997 VLAEMK
+997 
-1003 NLVGFTCAGSV
+1003 
-1014 LEERLP
+1014 
-1020 QDFSALANM
+1020 
-1029 RNLDYLY
+1029 
-1036 IANCQVKN
+1036 
-1044 LDFASDKPNLK
+1044 
-1055 TFELWDCGITS
+1055 
-1066 DMLSGIHDLPALEM
+1066 
-1080 LNLSY
+1080 
-1085 NRITYVDNL
+1085 
-1094 ALETMP
+1094 
-1100 NLKTLYL
+1100 
-1107 NMNRITGDQLSS
+1107 
-1119 LRDLPNID
+1119 
-1127 FLDLSWNLITNIDGL
+1127 
-1142 ALDKMPTLHRLRL
+1142 
-1155 NDNSI
+1155 
-1160 QDSEA
+1160 
-1165 LKNIRVDV
+1165 
-1173 VYTMGQKDLTK
+1173 
-1184 QWLSEELRTAL
+1184 
-1195 RRHLKLA
+1195 
-1202 GGEWVTQEQLDR
+1202 VTQEQLDR

-1231 GEIDPNADMLEWLVS
+1231 GEIDPDADMLEWLVS
-1246 IQRDAGDYL
+1246 IQRDAGDYW
-1255 IFRLEQLGWGGFSD
+1255 IFGLEQLGWGGFSD

-1279 FDLNQLRTFRN
+1279 FDLSQLKVFRN

-1301 VNTDALAGLPLR
+1301 VNTDALAGLPLQ

-1347 SLHGLEDHGFGY
+1347 SLHGLEDLGFGY

-1406 ALWIAGLELDLTP
+1406 VLWIAGLELDLTP
-1419 LSELKSLE
+1419 LSEFKSLRE
-1427 MLRLGDGL
+1427 LRLGDGL
-1435 NGNRINLNL
+1435 NGRRINLNL
-1444 KQLTGATG
+1444 EALAGAAG
-1452 LEHLLLVGAQAD
+1452 LEKLTLVGAQAD

-1478 MVSNCGVTESMLP
+1478 MVSSCGVTESMLP
-1491 ALNGLTKLE
+1491 ALNGLAKLE

-1538 LNENIMVER
+1538 LNENITVER

>member
-58 GWDLFLHM
+58 GWDLFLHI

-85 HTVNVFAGKDEQ
+85 CTVSVFAGKDEQ
-97 SFLLGRD
+97 SFLKGRES
-104 RFFREAQKV
+104 FFREAQKV

-127 CFLENGT
+127 CFIENGT

-144 INLGTYAAQRGG
+144 INLGVYASKRGG
-156 KLGFQE
+156 KLGFEE
-162 TLQLL
+162 TLRLL
-167 KTPIQTLEE
+167 ETPIRTLNA
-176 LHRYSTYHRD
+176 LHGASTYHRD

-224 GYSPVEMYSSTG
+224 GYSPVEMYSTNG
-236 KDGPY
+236 KDGSY

-256 GVTPPAATERLNA
+256 GVTPPAATERLDA
-269 DSLVRPTM
+269 DPLVRPTM
-277 LGVKEIS
+277 LGVKDITTT
-284 QEQEAALMKGMA
+284 QENALMRGLT
-296 VQLNDRYQTMAE
+296 VQQKDRYQTMAE
-308 FFHDLYGYGIN
+308 FFYDLYGRGIDDDPN
-319 DAPLS
+319 P
-324 KPQPK
+324 KPKPK
-329 HRTLLV
+329 PKRRALTFIAALLGV
-335 LLALACVALLVGA
+335 VALVGV
-348 GILLGRQGGFT
+348 GVLLGRGGNFL
-359 PAPIEQETA
+359 PFPFA
-368 EPTEAITAEPTAE
+368 
-381 PTEAPTAEPTETPAA
+381 TETPAPTVTGTPVPTVTETPVLTVTETPEPTQA
-396 VADAARDMPVLG
+396 VPDAARDMPVLG

-421 APDGQPIPA
+421 APDGQLIPA

-456 LDWNDELGRMWRKD
+456 LDWNDELDRTWRRD

-504 DVWVSSARALENL
+504 DVWVSNVQALENL

-676 SDKPNLKTFELWD
+676 SDKPNLKTLELWD

-735 NNNYIH
+735 NNNYITS
-741 DFRPL
+741 FAPL
-746 IKSGVRR
+746 LKSNVRS
-753 RHIGNQGDP
+753 RHIHSQSDP
-762 AELLSGDLAAARDM
+762 SELLSGDLAAA
-776 PVLGA
+776 
-781 ELRAFLRQNGYDAPD
+781 LR
-796 GQPIPAEALAKVGAV
+796 E
-811 RMLGSRL
+811 S
-818 YFQLLNEDGYLDWN
+818 LNV
-832 DELGRMWRKDG
+832 K
-843 EELDEERRNQPT
+843 ERR
-855 GNTLDLTE
+855 
-863 LSGCV
+863 V
-868 NLQYLNLRDVWVSS
+868 
-882 ARALENLPR
+882 
-891 VGTLILDN
+891 
-899 CGVTD
+899 
-904 DILPVLGSLASLDS
+904 
-918 LKLDNNALTTLEG
+918 
-931 LQALTNLQELSVACN
+931 
-946 QITSLAP
+946 
-953 IADLP
+953 
-958 IGNLNLSG
+958 
-966 IPIAS
+966 
-971 LNELSGGKLVST
+971 
-983 IFWFDCSPT
+983 
-992 AGEYS
+992 
-997 VLAEMK
+997 
-1003 NLVGFTCAGSV
+1003 
-1014 LEERLP
+1014 
-1020 QDFSALANM
+1020 
-1029 RNLDYLY
+1029 
-1036 IANCQVKN
+1036 
-1044 LDFASDKPNLK
+1044 
-1055 TFELWDCGITS
+1055 
-1066 DMLSGIHDLPALEM
+1066 
-1080 LNLSY
+1080 
-1085 NRITYVDNL
+1085 
-1094 ALETMP
+1094 
-1100 NLKTLYL
+1100 
-1107 NMNRITGDQLSS
+1107 
-1119 LRDLPNID
+1119 
-1127 FLDLSWNLITNIDGL
+1127 
-1142 ALDKMPTLHRLRL
+1142 
-1155 NDNSI
+1155 
-1160 QDSEA
+1160 
-1165 LKNIRVDV
+1165 
-1173 VYTMGQKDLTK
+1173 
-1184 QWLSEELRTAL
+1184 
-1195 RRHLKLA
+1195 
-1202 GGEWVTQEQLDR
+1202 VTQEQLDR

-1246 IQRDAGDYL
+1246 IQREEGDYW
-1255 IFRLEQLGWGGFSD
+1255 IFGLEQLGWGGFSD

-1279 FDLNQLRTFRN
+1279 FDLSQLKVFRN

-1301 VNTDALAGLPLR
+1301 VNTDALVGLPLR

-1347 SLHGLEDHGFGY
+1347 SLHGLEDLGFGY

-1406 ALWIAGLELDLTP
+1406 VLWIAGLELDLTP
-1419 LSELKSLE
+1419 LSEFKSLRE
-1427 MLRLGDGL
+1427 LRLGDGL
-1435 NGNRINLNL
+1435 NGRRINLNL
-1444 KQLTGATG
+1444 EALAGAAG
-1452 LEHLLLVGAQAD
+1452 LEKLTLVGAQAD

-1478 MVSNCGVTESMLP
+1478 MVSSCGVTESMLP

-1500 ELWLENDGLTSLNG
+1500 QLWLENDGLTSLNG

-1520 KNLRYLSLWG
+1520 NNLRYLSLWG

>member
-1 MRCMACKA
+1 MEDRKLCMHCMARKA

-348 GILLGRQGGFT
+348 GILLGRQGGFP
-359 PAPIEQETA
+359 PAPIEQATA

-396 VADAARDMPVLG
+396 VAYAARDMPVLG

-504 DVWVSSARALENL
+504 DVWVSNVQALENL

-531 DDILPVLGSLASLD
+531 DDILPVLGSLASID

-560 QALTNL
+560 QALTDL

-676 SDKPNLKTFELWD
+676 SDKPNLKTLELWD

-709 NLSYNRITYVD
+709 NLSYNRITSID
-720 NLALE
+720 NLALD

-735 NNNYIH
+735 NNNYITS
-741 DFRPL
+741 FAPL
-746 IKSGVRR
+746 LKSNVRS
-753 RHIGNQGDP
+753 RHIHSQSDP
-762 AELLSGDLAAARDM
+762 SELLSGDLAAA
-776 PVLGA
+776 
-781 ELRAFLRQNGYDAPD
+781 LR
-796 GQPIPAEALAKVGAV
+796 E
-811 RMLGSRL
+811 S
-818 YFQLLNEDGYLDWN
+818 LNV
-832 DELGRMWRKDG
+832 K
-843 EELDEERRNQPT
+843 ERR
-855 GNTLDLTE
+855 
-863 LSGCV
+863 V
-868 NLQYLNLRDVWVSS
+868 
-882 ARALENLPR
+882 
-891 VGTLILDN
+891 
-899 CGVTD
+899 
-904 DILPVLGSLASLDS
+904 
-918 LKLDNNALTTLEG
+918 
-931 LQALTNLQELSVACN
+931 
-946 QITSLAP
+946 
-953 IADLP
+953 
-958 IGNLNLSG
+958 
-966 IPIAS
+966 
-971 LNELSGGKLVST
+971 
-983 IFWFDCSPT
+983 
-992 AGEYS
+992 
-997 VLAEMK
+997 
-1003 NLVGFTCAGSV
+1003 
-1014 LEERLP
+1014 
-1020 QDFSALANM
+1020 
-1029 RNLDYLY
+1029 
-1036 IANCQVKN
+1036 
-1044 LDFASDKPNLK
+1044 
-1055 TFELWDCGITS
+1055 
-1066 DMLSGIHDLPALEM
+1066 
-1080 LNLSY
+1080 
-1085 NRITYVDNL
+1085 
-1094 ALETMP
+1094 
-1100 NLKTLYL
+1100 
-1107 NMNRITGDQLSS
+1107 
-1119 LRDLPNID
+1119 
-1127 FLDLSWNLITNIDGL
+1127 
-1142 ALDKMPTLHRLRL
+1142 
-1155 NDNSI
+1155 
-1160 QDSEA
+1160 
-1165 LKNIRVDV
+1165 
-1173 VYTMGQKDLTK
+1173 
-1184 QWLSEELRTAL
+1184 
-1195 RRHLKLA
+1195 
-1202 GGEWVTQEQLDR
+1202 VTQEQLDR

-1246 IQRDAGDYL
+1246 IQREEGDYR
-1255 IFRLEQLGWGGFSD
+1255 IFGLEQLERGSLSD
-1269 GDFQSMSEDE
+1269 GDFREMSADE
-1279 FDLNQLRTFRN
+1279 FDLSQLKVFRN

-1335 ISDLNLARNQIT
+1335 IADLNLARNQIT
-1347 SLHGLEDHGFGY
+1347 SLHGLEDLGFGY

-1395 TLPANLKESLK
+1395 TLPANLKESLE

-1419 LSELKSLE
+1419 LSEFKSLRE
-1427 MLRLGDGL
+1427 LRLGDGL
-1435 NGNRINLNL
+1435 NGRRINLNL
-1444 KQLTGATG
+1444 EALAGAAG
-1452 LEHLLLVGAQAD
+1452 LEKLTLVGAQAD

-1491 ALNGLTKLE
+1491 ALNGLAKLE

-1538 LNENIMVER
+1538 MNENIMVER

>member
-381 PTEAPTAEPTETPAA
+381 PTEAPTAEATETPAA

-504 DVWVSSARALENL
+504 DVWVSNVQALENL

-581 IADLPIGNLN
+581 IADLPVGNLN
-591 LSGIPI
+591 LSGMPI

-610 TIFWFDCSPT
+610 TILWFDCSPT

-676 SDKPNLKTFELWD
+676 SDKPNLKTLELWD

-720 NLALE
+720 NLALD
-725 TMPNLKTLYL
+725 TMPSLKTLYL

-753 RHIGNQGDP
+753 KHIGNQGDP
-762 AELLSGDLAAARDM
+762 AELLSGDLAAA
-776 PVLGA
+776 
-781 ELRAFLRQNGYDAPD
+781 LR
-796 GQPIPAEALAKVGAV
+796 E
-811 RMLGSRL
+811 S
-818 YFQLLNEDGYLDWN
+818 LNV
-832 DELGRMWRKDG
+832 K
-843 EELDEERRNQPT
+843 ERR
-855 GNTLDLTE
+855 
-863 LSGCV
+863 V
-868 NLQYLNLRDVWVSS
+868 
-882 ARALENLPR
+882 
-891 VGTLILDN
+891 
-899 CGVTD
+899 
-904 DILPVLGSLASLDS
+904 
-918 LKLDNNALTTLEG
+918 
-931 LQALTNLQELSVACN
+931 
-946 QITSLAP
+946 
-953 IADLP
+953 
-958 IGNLNLSG
+958 
-966 IPIAS
+966 
-971 LNELSGGKLVST
+971 
-983 IFWFDCSPT
+983 
-992 AGEYS
+992 
-997 VLAEMK
+997 
-1003 NLVGFTCAGSV
+1003 
-1014 LEERLP
+1014 
-1020 QDFSALANM
+1020 
-1029 RNLDYLY
+1029 
-1036 IANCQVKN
+1036 
-1044 LDFASDKPNLK
+1044 
-1055 TFELWDCGITS
+1055 
-1066 DMLSGIHDLPALEM
+1066 
-1080 LNLSY
+1080 
-1085 NRITYVDNL
+1085 
-1094 ALETMP
+1094 
-1100 NLKTLYL
+1100 
-1107 NMNRITGDQLSS
+1107 
-1119 LRDLPNID
+1119 
-1127 FLDLSWNLITNIDGL
+1127 
-1142 ALDKMPTLHRLRL
+1142 
-1155 NDNSI
+1155 
-1160 QDSEA
+1160 
-1165 LKNIRVDV
+1165 
-1173 VYTMGQKDLTK
+1173 
-1184 QWLSEELRTAL
+1184 
-1195 RRHLKLA
+1195 
-1202 GGEWVTQEQLDR
+1202 VTQEQLDR

-1231 GEIDPNADMLEWLVS
+1231 GEIDPDADMLEWLVS
-1246 IQRDAGDYL
+1246 IQREEGDYR
-1255 IFRLEQLGWGGFSD
+1255 IFGLEQLERGSLSD
-1269 GDFQSMSEDE
+1269 GDFREMSADE
-1279 FDLNQLRTFRN
+1279 FDLNQLRIFRN

-1347 SLHGLEDHGFGY
+1347 SLHGLEDLGFGY

-1395 TLPANLKESLK
+1395 TLPANLKESLEV
-1406 ALWIAGLELDLTP
+1406 LWIAGLELDLTP

-1435 NGNRINLNL
+1435 NGRRINLNL
-1444 KQLTGATG
+1444 EALAGAAG
-1452 LEHLLLVGAQAD
+1452 LEKLTLVGAQAD

-1491 ALNGLTKLE
+1491 ALNGLAKLE

>member
-1 MRCMACKA
+1 MEDRKLCMRCMACKA

-319 DAPLS
+319 DAPPS

-348 GILLGRQGGFT
+348 GILLGRQGGFP

-470 GEELDEERRNQPTG
+470 GEELDEDRRNQPTG

-504 DVWVSSARALENL
+504 DVWVSNVQALENL
-517 PRVGTLILDNCGVT
+517 PRMESLVLDNCGVT
-531 DDILPVLGSLASLD
+531 DDILPSIGKLKDLSNLVL
-545 SLKLDNNA
+545 NYNQ

-566 QELSVACNQI
+566 NNFHVAFNRI
-576 TSLAP
+576 SSLESLADISVNGHMNLMGNP
-581 IADLPIGNLN
+581 IQ
-591 LSGIPI
+591 
-597 ASLNELSGGKLVS
+597 SLDELSGSRFVS
-610 TIFWFDCSPT
+610 TVIGFEMSPT
-620 AGEYSVLAE
+620 AEDYSVVAE
-629 MKNLVGFTCAG
+629 MKNLTGFTCAY
-640 SVLEERLPQ
+640 SMSDERAPL
-649 DFSAL
+649 DFGAL

-676 SDKPNLKTFELWD
+676 SDKPNLKTLELWD

-735 NNNYIH
+735 NDNYIH

-753 RHIGNQGDP
+753 KHIGNQGDP
-762 AELLSGDLAAARDM
+762 AELLSGDLAAA
-776 PVLGA
+776 
-781 ELRAFLRQNGYDAPD
+781 LR
-796 GQPIPAEALAKVGAV
+796 E
-811 RMLGSRL
+811 S
-818 YFQLLNEDGYLDWN
+818 LNV
-832 DELGRMWRKDG
+832 K
-843 EELDEERRNQPT
+843 ERR
-855 GNTLDLTE
+855 
-863 LSGCV
+863 V
-868 NLQYLNLRDVWVSS
+868 
-882 ARALENLPR
+882 
-891 VGTLILDN
+891 
-899 CGVTD
+899 
-904 DILPVLGSLASLDS
+904 
-918 LKLDNNALTTLEG
+918 
-931 LQALTNLQELSVACN
+931 
-946 QITSLAP
+946 
-953 IADLP
+953 
-958 IGNLNLSG
+958 
-966 IPIAS
+966 
-971 LNELSGGKLVST
+971 
-983 IFWFDCSPT
+983 
-992 AGEYS
+992 
-997 VLAEMK
+997 
-1003 NLVGFTCAGSV
+1003 
-1014 LEERLP
+1014 
-1020 QDFSALANM
+1020 
-1029 RNLDYLY
+1029 
-1036 IANCQVKN
+1036 
-1044 LDFASDKPNLK
+1044 
-1055 TFELWDCGITS
+1055 
-1066 DMLSGIHDLPALEM
+1066 
-1080 LNLSY
+1080 
-1085 NRITYVDNL
+1085 
-1094 ALETMP
+1094 
-1100 NLKTLYL
+1100 
-1107 NMNRITGDQLSS
+1107 
-1119 LRDLPNID
+1119 
-1127 FLDLSWNLITNIDGL
+1127 
-1142 ALDKMPTLHRLRL
+1142 
-1155 NDNSI
+1155 
-1160 QDSEA
+1160 
-1165 LKNIRVDV
+1165 
-1173 VYTMGQKDLTK
+1173 
-1184 QWLSEELRTAL
+1184 
-1195 RRHLKLA
+1195 
-1202 GGEWVTQEQLDR
+1202 VTQEQLDR
-1214 ICALTVVNGEV
+1214 IYALTVVNGEV

-1246 IQRDAGDYL
+1246 IQREEGDYR
-1255 IFRLEQLGWGGFSD
+1255 IFGLEQLERGSLSD

-1279 FDLNQLRTFRN
+1279 FDLNQLRIFRN

-1335 ISDLNLARNQIT
+1335 VSDLNLARNQIT
-1347 SLHGLEDHGFGY
+1347 SLHGLEDLGFGY

-1406 ALWIAGLELDLTP
+1406 VLWIAGLELDLTP
-1419 LSELKSLE
+1419 LSEFKSLRE
-1427 MLRLGDGL
+1427 LRLGDGL

-1478 MVSNCGVTESMLP
+1478 MVSSCGVTESMLP

-1500 ELWLENDGLTSLNG
+1500 QLWLENDGLTSLNG

-1520 KNLRYLSLWG
+1520 NNLRYLSLWG

>member
-85 HTVNVFAGKDEQ
+85 CTVSVFAGKDEQ
-97 SFLLGRD
+97 SFLKGRES
-104 RFFREAQKV
+104 FFREAQKV

-127 CFLENGT
+127 CFIENGT

-144 INLGTYAAQRGG
+144 INLGVYASKRGG
-156 KLGFQE
+156 KLGFEE
-162 TLQLL
+162 TLRLL
-167 KTPIQTLEE
+167 ETPIRTLNA
-176 LHRYSTYHRD
+176 LHGASTYHRD

-224 GYSPVEMYSSTG
+224 GYSPVEMYSTNG
-236 KDGPY
+236 KDGSY

-256 GVTPPAATERLNA
+256 GVTPPAATERLDA
-269 DSLVRPTM
+269 DPLVRPTM
-277 LGVKEIS
+277 LGVKDITTT
-284 QEQEAALMKGMA
+284 QENALMRGLT
-296 VQLNDRYQTMAE
+296 VQQKDRYQTMAE
-308 FFHDLYGYGIN
+308 FFYDLYGRGIDDDPN
-319 DAPLS
+319 P
-324 KPQPK
+324 KPKPK
-329 HRTLLV
+329 PKRRALTFIAALLGV
-335 LLALACVALLVGA
+335 VALVGV
-348 GILLGRQGGFT
+348 GVLLGRGGNFLPFPFATET
-359 PAPIEQETA
+359 PAPIV
-368 EPTEAITAEPTAE
+368 
-381 PTEAPTAEPTETPAA
+381 TETPVPTQAVPGAA
-396 VADAARDMPVLG
+396 LNMPVLG
-408 AELRAFLRQNGYD
+408 AELRALLRQNGYD

-443 SRLYFQLL
+443 SRMYFQLL

-456 LDWNDELGRMWRKD
+456 LDWNDELDRTWRRD

-504 DVWVSSARALENL
+504 DVWVSNVQALENL

-531 DDILPVLGSLASLD
+531 DDMLPSIGKLKDLSNLVL
-545 SLKLDNNA
+545 NYNQ

-566 QELSVACNQI
+566 NNFHVAFNRI
-576 TSLAP
+576 SSLESLADILVNGHMNLMGNP
-581 IADLPIGNLN
+581 IQ
-591 LSGIPI
+591 
-597 ASLNELSGGKLVS
+597 SLDELSGSRFVS
-610 TIFWFDCSPT
+610 TVISFEMSPT
-620 AGEYSVLAE
+620 AEDYSVVAE
-629 MKNLVGFTCAG
+629 MKNLTGFTCAD
-640 SVLEERLPQ
+640 SVSDERAPL

-676 SDKPNLKTFELWD
+676 SDKPNLKTL
-689 CGITSDMLSGIHDLP
+689 
-704 ALEML
+704 
-709 NLSYNRITYVD
+709 
-720 NLALE
+720 
-725 TMPNLKTLYL
+725 
-735 NNNYIH
+735 
-741 DFRPL
+741 
-746 IKSGVRR
+746 
-753 RHIGNQGDP
+753 
-762 AELLSGDLAAARDM
+762 
-776 PVLGA
+776 
-781 ELRAFLRQNGYDAPD
+781 
-796 GQPIPAEALAKVGAV
+796 
-811 RMLGSRL
+811 
-818 YFQLLNEDGYLDWN
+818 
-832 DELGRMWRKDG
+832 
-843 EELDEERRNQPT
+843 
-855 GNTLDLTE
+855 
-863 LSGCV
+863 
-868 NLQYLNLRDVWVSS
+868 
-882 ARALENLPR
+882 
-891 VGTLILDN
+891 
-899 CGVTD
+899 
-904 DILPVLGSLASLDS
+904 
-918 LKLDNNALTTLEG
+918 
-931 LQALTNLQELSVACN
+931 
-946 QITSLAP
+946 
-953 IADLP
+953 
-958 IGNLNLSG
+958 
-966 IPIAS
+966 
-971 LNELSGGKLVST
+971 
-983 IFWFDCSPT
+983 
-992 AGEYS
+992 
-997 VLAEMK
+997 
-1003 NLVGFTCAGSV
+1003 
-1014 LEERLP
+1014 
-1020 QDFSALANM
+1020 
-1029 RNLDYLY
+1029 
-1036 IANCQVKN
+1036 
-1044 LDFASDKPNLK
+1044 
-1055 TFELWDCGITS
+1055 ELWDCGITS

-1160 QDSEA
+1160 QDFEA

-1214 ICALTVVNGEV
+1214 IYALTVVNGEV
-1225 TFHTYD
+1225 TFYTYN
-1231 GEIDPNADMLEWLVS
+1231 GEIDPDADMLEWLES
-1246 IQRDAGDYL
+1246 IQRDDGDYL
-1255 IFRLEQLGWGGFSD
+1255 IFGLEQLGWGDFSD
-1269 GDFQSMSEDE
+1269 GDFQRMSEDE
-1279 FDLNQLRTFRN
+1279 FDLNQLRIFRN

-1301 VNTDALAGLPLR
+1301 INANELAGLPLQ

-1347 SLHGLEDHGFGY
+1347 SLHGLENLGFGY

-1406 ALWIAGLELDLTP
+1406 VLWIAGLELDLTP

-1444 KQLTGATG
+1444 KQLTGAAG

-1491 ALNGLTKLE
+1491 ALNGLAKLE

>member
-1 MRCMACKA
+1 MEDQKLCMRCMAMKT
-9 DEQEACPVCGFIERD
+9 DEQEACPVCGFRERE

-127 CFLENGT
+127 CFLDNGT

-329 HRTLLV
+329 HRALLV

-348 GILLGRQGGFT
+348 GILLGRQGGFP

-504 DVWVSSARALENL
+504 DVWVSSVQALENL
-517 PRVGTLILDNCGVT
+517 SRVGTLILDNCGVT

-676 SDKPNLKTFELWD
+676 SDKPNLKTLELWD

-735 NNNYIH
+735 NNNYITS
-741 DFRPL
+741 FAPL
-746 IKSGVRR
+746 LKSNVRS
-753 RHIGNQGDP
+753 RHIHSQIDP
-762 AELLSGDLAAARDM
+762 SELLSGDLAAA
-776 PVLGA
+776 
-781 ELRAFLRQNGYDAPD
+781 LR
-796 GQPIPAEALAKVGAV
+796 E
-811 RMLGSRL
+811 S
-818 YFQLLNEDGYLDWN
+818 LNV
-832 DELGRMWRKDG
+832 K
-843 EELDEERRNQPT
+843 ERR
-855 GNTLDLTE
+855 
-863 LSGCV
+863 V
-868 NLQYLNLRDVWVSS
+868 
-882 ARALENLPR
+882 
-891 VGTLILDN
+891 
-899 CGVTD
+899 
-904 DILPVLGSLASLDS
+904 
-918 LKLDNNALTTLEG
+918 
-931 LQALTNLQELSVACN
+931 
-946 QITSLAP
+946 
-953 IADLP
+953 
-958 IGNLNLSG
+958 
-966 IPIAS
+966 
-971 LNELSGGKLVST
+971 
-983 IFWFDCSPT
+983 
-992 AGEYS
+992 
-997 VLAEMK
+997 
-1003 NLVGFTCAGSV
+1003 
-1014 LEERLP
+1014 
-1020 QDFSALANM
+1020 
-1029 RNLDYLY
+1029 
-1036 IANCQVKN
+1036 
-1044 LDFASDKPNLK
+1044 
-1055 TFELWDCGITS
+1055 
-1066 DMLSGIHDLPALEM
+1066 
-1080 LNLSY
+1080 
-1085 NRITYVDNL
+1085 
-1094 ALETMP
+1094 
-1100 NLKTLYL
+1100 
-1107 NMNRITGDQLSS
+1107 
-1119 LRDLPNID
+1119 
-1127 FLDLSWNLITNIDGL
+1127 
-1142 ALDKMPTLHRLRL
+1142 
-1155 NDNSI
+1155 
-1160 QDSEA
+1160 
-1165 LKNIRVDV
+1165 
-1173 VYTMGQKDLTK
+1173 
-1184 QWLSEELRTAL
+1184 
-1195 RRHLKLA
+1195 
-1202 GGEWVTQEQLDR
+1202 VTQEQLDR

-1246 IQRDAGDYL
+1246 IQRDAGDYW
-1255 IFRLEQLGWGGFSD
+1255 IFGLEQLGWGGFSD

-1279 FDLNQLRTFRN
+1279 FDLSQLKVFRN

-1301 VNTDALAGLPLR
+1301 VNTDALVGLPLR

-1327 VAIGQIGS
+1327 VVIGQIGS

-1347 SLHGLEDHGFGY
+1347 SLHGLEDLGFGY

-1374 DEMNDMWGLDLSYNS
+1374 DEMNDMWGFDLSYNS

-1406 ALWIAGLELDLTP
+1406 VLWIAGLELDLTP

>member
-1 MRCMACKA
+1 MEDRKLCMRCMARKA

-58 GWDLFLHM
+58 GWDLFLHI

-85 HTVNVFAGKDEQ
+85 CTVSVFAGKDEQ
-97 SFLLGRD
+97 SFLKGRES
-104 RFFREAQKV
+104 FFREAQKV

-127 CFLENGT
+127 CFIENGT

-144 INLGTYAAQRGG
+144 INLGVYASKRGG
-156 KLGFQE
+156 KLGFEE
-162 TLQLL
+162 TLRLL
-167 KTPIQTLEE
+167 ETPIRTLNA
-176 LHRYSTYHRD
+176 LHGASTYHRD

-224 GYSPVEMYSSTG
+224 GYSPVEMYSTNG
-236 KDGPY
+236 KDGSY

-256 GVTPPAATERLNA
+256 GVTPPAATERLDA
-269 DSLVRPTM
+269 DPLVRPTM
-277 LGVKEIS
+277 LGVKDITTT
-284 QEQEAALMKGMA
+284 QENALMRGLT
-296 VQLNDRYQTMAE
+296 VQQKDRYQTMAE
-308 FFHDLYGYGIN
+308 FFYDLYGRGIDDDPN
-319 DAPLS
+319 P
-324 KPQPK
+324 KPKPK
-329 HRTLLV
+329 PKRRALTFIAALLGV
-335 LLALACVALLVGA
+335 VALVGV
-348 GILLGRQGGFT
+348 GVLLGRGGNFL
-359 PAPIEQETA
+359 PFPFV
-368 EPTEAITAEPTAE
+368 
-381 PTEAPTAEPTETPAA
+381 TETPAPTVTETPVPTQA
-396 VADAARDMPVLG
+396 VPGAALNMPVLG

-517 PRVGTLILDNCGVT
+517 PRMESLVLDNCGVT
-531 DDILPVLGSLASLD
+531 DDMLPSIGKLKDLSNLIL
-545 SLKLDNNA
+545 NYNQ

-566 QELSVACNQI
+566 NNFHVAFNRI
-576 TSLAP
+576 SSLESLADILVNGHMNLMGNP
-581 IADLPIGNLN
+581 IQ
-591 LSGIPI
+591 
-597 ASLNELSGGKLVS
+597 SLDELSGSRFVS
-610 TIFWFDCSPT
+610 TVISFEMSPT
-620 AGEYSVLAE
+620 AEDYSVVAE
-629 MKNLVGFTCAG
+629 MKNLTGFTCAD
-640 SVLEERLPQ
+640 SVSDERLPQ

-676 SDKPNLKTFELWD
+676 SDKPNLKTLELWD

-753 RHIGNQGDP
+753 KHIGNQGDP
-762 AELLSGDLAAARDM
+762 AELLSGDLAAA
-776 PVLGA
+776 
-781 ELRAFLRQNGYDAPD
+781 LR
-796 GQPIPAEALAKVGAV
+796 E
-811 RMLGSRL
+811 S
-818 YFQLLNEDGYLDWN
+818 LNV
-832 DELGRMWRKDG
+832 K
-843 EELDEERRNQPT
+843 ERR
-855 GNTLDLTE
+855 
-863 LSGCV
+863 V
-868 NLQYLNLRDVWVSS
+868 
-882 ARALENLPR
+882 
-891 VGTLILDN
+891 
-899 CGVTD
+899 
-904 DILPVLGSLASLDS
+904 
-918 LKLDNNALTTLEG
+918 
-931 LQALTNLQELSVACN
+931 
-946 QITSLAP
+946 
-953 IADLP
+953 
-958 IGNLNLSG
+958 
-966 IPIAS
+966 
-971 LNELSGGKLVST
+971 
-983 IFWFDCSPT
+983 
-992 AGEYS
+992 
-997 VLAEMK
+997 
-1003 NLVGFTCAGSV
+1003 
-1014 LEERLP
+1014 
-1020 QDFSALANM
+1020 
-1029 RNLDYLY
+1029 
-1036 IANCQVKN
+1036 
-1044 LDFASDKPNLK
+1044 
-1055 TFELWDCGITS
+1055 
-1066 DMLSGIHDLPALEM
+1066 
-1080 LNLSY
+1080 
-1085 NRITYVDNL
+1085 
-1094 ALETMP
+1094 
-1100 NLKTLYL
+1100 
-1107 NMNRITGDQLSS
+1107 
-1119 LRDLPNID
+1119 
-1127 FLDLSWNLITNIDGL
+1127 
-1142 ALDKMPTLHRLRL
+1142 
-1155 NDNSI
+1155 
-1160 QDSEA
+1160 
-1165 LKNIRVDV
+1165 
-1173 VYTMGQKDLTK
+1173 
-1184 QWLSEELRTAL
+1184 
-1195 RRHLKLA
+1195 
-1202 GGEWVTQEQLDR
+1202 VTQEQLDR
-1214 ICALTVVNGEV
+1214 IYALTVVNGEV

-1231 GEIDPNADMLEWLVS
+1231 GEIDPDADMLEWLVS
-1246 IQRDAGDYL
+1246 IQREEGDYR
-1255 IFRLEQLGWGGFSD
+1255 IFGLEQLERGSLSD

-1279 FDLNQLRTFRN
+1279 FDLNQLRIFRN

-1347 SLHGLEDHGFGY
+1347 SLHGLEDLGFGY

-1406 ALWIAGLELDLTP
+1406 VLWIAGLELDLTP

-1491 ALNGLTKLE
+1491 ALNGLAKLE

-1520 KNLRYLSLWG
+1520 NNLRYLSLWG

-1538 LNENIMVER
+1538 LNENITVER

>member
-1 MRCMACKA
+1 MEDRKLCMRCMACKA

-85 HTVNVFAGKDEQ
+85 CTVSVFAGKDEQ
-97 SFLLGRD
+97 SFLKGRES
-104 RFFREAQKV
+104 FFREAQKV

-127 CFLENGT
+127 CFIENGT

-144 INLGTYAAQRGG
+144 INLGVYASKRGG
-156 KLGFQE
+156 KLGFEE
-162 TLQLL
+162 TLRLL
-167 KTPIQTLEE
+167 ETPIRTLNA
-176 LHRYSTYHRD
+176 LHGASTYHRD

-224 GYSPVEMYSSTG
+224 GYSPVEMYSTNG
-236 KDGPY
+236 KDGSY

-256 GVTPPAATERLNA
+256 GVTPPAATERLDA
-269 DSLVRPTM
+269 DPLVRPTM
-277 LGVKEIS
+277 LGVKDITTT
-284 QEQEAALMKGMA
+284 QENALMRGLT
-296 VQLNDRYQTMAE
+296 VQQKDRYQTMAE
-308 FFHDLYGYGIN
+308 FFYDLYGRGIDDDPN
-319 DAPLS
+319 P
-324 KPQPK
+324 KPKPK
-329 HRTLLV
+329 PKRRALTFIAALLGV
-335 LLALACVALLVGA
+335 VALVGV
-348 GILLGRQGGFT
+348 GVLLGRGGNFL
-359 PAPIEQETA
+359 PFPSA
-368 EPTEAITAEPTAE
+368 
-381 PTEAPTAEPTETPAA
+381 TETPAPTVTETPVPTQA
-396 VADAARDMPVLG
+396 VPGAALNMPVLG

-470 GEELDEERRNQPTG
+470 GEYLDEERRNQPTG

-504 DVWVSSARALENL
+504 DVWVSNVQALENL

-676 SDKPNLKTFELWD
+676 SDKPNLKTLELWD

-753 RHIGNQGDP
+753 KHIGNQGDP
-762 AELLSGDLAAARDM
+762 AELLSGDLAAA
-776 PVLGA
+776 
-781 ELRAFLRQNGYDAPD
+781 LR
-796 GQPIPAEALAKVGAV
+796 E
-811 RMLGSRL
+811 S
-818 YFQLLNEDGYLDWN
+818 LNV
-832 DELGRMWRKDG
+832 K
-843 EELDEERRNQPT
+843 ERR
-855 GNTLDLTE
+855 
-863 LSGCV
+863 V
-868 NLQYLNLRDVWVSS
+868 
-882 ARALENLPR
+882 
-891 VGTLILDN
+891 
-899 CGVTD
+899 
-904 DILPVLGSLASLDS
+904 
-918 LKLDNNALTTLEG
+918 
-931 LQALTNLQELSVACN
+931 
-946 QITSLAP
+946 
-953 IADLP
+953 
-958 IGNLNLSG
+958 
-966 IPIAS
+966 
-971 LNELSGGKLVST
+971 
-983 IFWFDCSPT
+983 
-992 AGEYS
+992 
-997 VLAEMK
+997 
-1003 NLVGFTCAGSV
+1003 
-1014 LEERLP
+1014 
-1020 QDFSALANM
+1020 
-1029 RNLDYLY
+1029 
-1036 IANCQVKN
+1036 
-1044 LDFASDKPNLK
+1044 
-1055 TFELWDCGITS
+1055 
-1066 DMLSGIHDLPALEM
+1066 
-1080 LNLSY
+1080 
-1085 NRITYVDNL
+1085 
-1094 ALETMP
+1094 
-1100 NLKTLYL
+1100 
-1107 NMNRITGDQLSS
+1107 
-1119 LRDLPNID
+1119 
-1127 FLDLSWNLITNIDGL
+1127 
-1142 ALDKMPTLHRLRL
+1142 
-1155 NDNSI
+1155 
-1160 QDSEA
+1160 
-1165 LKNIRVDV
+1165 
-1173 VYTMGQKDLTK
+1173 
-1184 QWLSEELRTAL
+1184 
-1195 RRHLKLA
+1195 
-1202 GGEWVTQEQLDR
+1202 VTQEQLDR

-1246 IQRDAGDYL
+1246 IQRDTGDYW
-1255 IFRLEQLGWGGFSD
+1255 IFGLEQLERGSLSD
-1269 GDFQSMSEDE
+1269 GDFREMSADE
-1279 FDLNQLRTFRN
+1279 FDLSQLKVFRN

-1301 VNTDALAGLPLR
+1301 VNTDALAGLPLQ

-1406 ALWIAGLELDLTP
+1406 VLWIAGLELDLTP

-1491 ALNGLTKLE
+1491 ALNGLAKLE

>member
-58 GWDLFLHM
+58 GWDLFLHI

-85 HTVNVFAGKDEQ
+85 CTVSVFAGKDEQ
-97 SFLLGRD
+97 SFLKGRES
-104 RFFREAQKV
+104 FFREAQKV

-127 CFLENGT
+127 CFIENGT

-144 INLGTYAAQRGG
+144 INLGVYASKRGG
-156 KLGFQE
+156 KLGFEE
-162 TLQLL
+162 TLRLL
-167 KTPIQTLEE
+167 ETPIRTLNA
-176 LHRYSTYHRD
+176 LHGASTYHRD

-224 GYSPVEMYSSTG
+224 GYSPVEMYSTNG
-236 KDGPY
+236 KDGSY

-256 GVTPPAATERLNA
+256 GVTPPAATERLDA
-269 DSLVRPTM
+269 DPLVRPTM
-277 LGVKEIS
+277 LGVKDITTT
-284 QEQEAALMKGMA
+284 QENALMRGLT
-296 VQLNDRYQTMAE
+296 VQQKDRYQTMAE
-308 FFHDLYGYGIN
+308 FFYDLYGRGIDDDPN
-319 DAPLS
+319 P
-324 KPQPK
+324 KPKPK
-329 HRTLLV
+329 PKRRALTFIAALLGV
-335 LLALACVALLVGA
+335 VALVGV
-348 GILLGRQGGFT
+348 GVLLGRGGNFL
-359 PAPIEQETA
+359 PFPFV
-368 EPTEAITAEPTAE
+368 
-381 PTEAPTAEPTETPAA
+381 TETPAPTVTETPVPTQA
-396 VADAARDMPVLG
+396 VPGAALNMPVLG

-517 PRVGTLILDNCGVT
+517 PRMESLVLDNCGVT
-531 DDILPVLGSLASLD
+531 DDMLPSIGKLKDLSNLIL
-545 SLKLDNNA
+545 NYNQ

-566 QELSVACNQI
+566 NNFHVAFNRI
-576 TSLAP
+576 SSLESLADISVNGHMNLMGNP
-581 IADLPIGNLN
+581 IQ
-591 LSGIPI
+591 
-597 ASLNELSGGKLVS
+597 SLDELSGSRFVS
-610 TIFWFDCSPT
+610 TVIGFEMSPT
-620 AGEYSVLAE
+620 VEDYSVVAE
-629 MKNLVGFTCAG
+629 MKNLTGFTCAY
-640 SVLEERLPQ
+640 SMSDERAPL
-649 DFSAL
+649 DFGAL

-661 YLYIANCQV
+661 YIYIANCQV

-676 SDKPNLKTFELWD
+676 SDKPNLKTLELWD

-735 NNNYIH
+735 NNNYITS
-741 DFRPL
+741 FAPL
-746 IKSGVRR
+746 LKSNVRS
-753 RHIGNQGDP
+753 RHIHSQSDP
-762 AELLSGDLAAARDM
+762 SELLSGDLAAA
-776 PVLGA
+776 
-781 ELRAFLRQNGYDAPD
+781 LR
-796 GQPIPAEALAKVGAV
+796 E
-811 RMLGSRL
+811 S
-818 YFQLLNEDGYLDWN
+818 LNV
-832 DELGRMWRKDG
+832 K
-843 EELDEERRNQPT
+843 ERR
-855 GNTLDLTE
+855 
-863 LSGCV
+863 V
-868 NLQYLNLRDVWVSS
+868 
-882 ARALENLPR
+882 
-891 VGTLILDN
+891 
-899 CGVTD
+899 
-904 DILPVLGSLASLDS
+904 
-918 LKLDNNALTTLEG
+918 
-931 LQALTNLQELSVACN
+931 
-946 QITSLAP
+946 
-953 IADLP
+953 
-958 IGNLNLSG
+958 
-966 IPIAS
+966 
-971 LNELSGGKLVST
+971 
-983 IFWFDCSPT
+983 
-992 AGEYS
+992 
-997 VLAEMK
+997 
-1003 NLVGFTCAGSV
+1003 
-1014 LEERLP
+1014 
-1020 QDFSALANM
+1020 
-1029 RNLDYLY
+1029 
-1036 IANCQVKN
+1036 
-1044 LDFASDKPNLK
+1044 
-1055 TFELWDCGITS
+1055 
-1066 DMLSGIHDLPALEM
+1066 
-1080 LNLSY
+1080 
-1085 NRITYVDNL
+1085 
-1094 ALETMP
+1094 
-1100 NLKTLYL
+1100 
-1107 NMNRITGDQLSS
+1107 
-1119 LRDLPNID
+1119 
-1127 FLDLSWNLITNIDGL
+1127 
-1142 ALDKMPTLHRLRL
+1142 
-1155 NDNSI
+1155 
-1160 QDSEA
+1160 
-1165 LKNIRVDV
+1165 
-1173 VYTMGQKDLTK
+1173 
-1184 QWLSEELRTAL
+1184 
-1195 RRHLKLA
+1195 
-1202 GGEWVTQEQLDR
+1202 VTQEQLDR
-1214 ICALTVVNGEV
+1214 IYALTVVNGEV
-1225 TFHTYD
+1225 TFYAYN
-1231 GEIDPNADMLEWLVS
+1231 GEIDPDADMLEWLVS
-1246 IQRDAGDYL
+1246 IQRDAGDYW
-1255 IFRLEQLGWGGFSD
+1255 IFGLEQLGWGGFSD

-1279 FDLNQLRTFRN
+1279 FDLSQLKVFRN

-1301 VNTDALAGLPLR
+1301 VNTDALVGLPLR

-1347 SLHGLEDHGFGY
+1347 SLHGLEDLGFGY

-1389 GITSLE
+1389 GITSVE
-1395 TLPANLKESLK
+1395 TLPANLKESLEV
-1406 ALWIAGLELDLTP
+1406 LWIAGLELDLTP
-1419 LSELKSLE
+1419 LSEFKSLRE
-1427 MLRLGDGL
+1427 LRLGDGL

-1478 MVSNCGVTESMLP
+1478 MVSSCGVTESMLP
-1491 ALNGLTKLE
+1491 ALNGLAKLE

>member
-1 MRCMACKA
+1 MEDRKLCMRCMARKA

-348 GILLGRQGGFT
+348 GILLGRQGGFP

-504 DVWVSSARALENL
+504 DVWVSNVQALENL

-591 LSGIPI
+591 LSGMPI

-709 NLSYNRITYVD
+709 NLSYNRITSID
-720 NLALE
+720 NLALD

-735 NNNYIH
+735 NNNYITS
-741 DFRPL
+741 FAPL
-746 IKSGVRR
+746 LKSNVRS
-753 RHIGNQGDP
+753 RHIHSQSDP
-762 AELLSGDLAAARDM
+762 SELLSGDLAAA
-776 PVLGA
+776 
-781 ELRAFLRQNGYDAPD
+781 LR
-796 GQPIPAEALAKVGAV
+796 E
-811 RMLGSRL
+811 S
-818 YFQLLNEDGYLDWN
+818 LNV
-832 DELGRMWRKDG
+832 K
-843 EELDEERRNQPT
+843 ERR
-855 GNTLDLTE
+855 
-863 LSGCV
+863 V
-868 NLQYLNLRDVWVSS
+868 
-882 ARALENLPR
+882 
-891 VGTLILDN
+891 
-899 CGVTD
+899 
-904 DILPVLGSLASLDS
+904 
-918 LKLDNNALTTLEG
+918 
-931 LQALTNLQELSVACN
+931 
-946 QITSLAP
+946 
-953 IADLP
+953 
-958 IGNLNLSG
+958 
-966 IPIAS
+966 
-971 LNELSGGKLVST
+971 
-983 IFWFDCSPT
+983 
-992 AGEYS
+992 
-997 VLAEMK
+997 
-1003 NLVGFTCAGSV
+1003 
-1014 LEERLP
+1014 
-1020 QDFSALANM
+1020 
-1029 RNLDYLY
+1029 
-1036 IANCQVKN
+1036 
-1044 LDFASDKPNLK
+1044 
-1055 TFELWDCGITS
+1055 
-1066 DMLSGIHDLPALEM
+1066 
-1080 LNLSY
+1080 
-1085 NRITYVDNL
+1085 
-1094 ALETMP
+1094 
-1100 NLKTLYL
+1100 
-1107 NMNRITGDQLSS
+1107 
-1119 LRDLPNID
+1119 
-1127 FLDLSWNLITNIDGL
+1127 
-1142 ALDKMPTLHRLRL
+1142 
-1155 NDNSI
+1155 
-1160 QDSEA
+1160 
-1165 LKNIRVDV
+1165 
-1173 VYTMGQKDLTK
+1173 
-1184 QWLSEELRTAL
+1184 
-1195 RRHLKLA
+1195 
-1202 GGEWVTQEQLDR
+1202 VTQEQLDR

-1231 GEIDPNADMLEWLVS
+1231 GEIDPDADMLEWLVS
-1246 IQRDAGDYL
+1246 IQREEGDYR
-1255 IFRLEQLGWGGFSD
+1255 IFGLEQLERGSLSD
-1269 GDFQSMSEDE
+1269 GDFREMSADE
-1279 FDLNQLRTFRN
+1279 FDLSQLRIFRN

-1301 VNTDALAGLPLR
+1301 VNTDALAGLPLQ

-1347 SLHGLEDHGFGY
+1347 SLHGLEDLGFGY

-1406 ALWIAGLELDLTP
+1406 VLWIAGLELDLTP

>member
-58 GWDLFLHM
+58 GWDLFLHI

-85 HTVNVFAGKDEQ
+85 CTVSVFAGKDEQ
-97 SFLLGRD
+97 SFLKGRES
-104 RFFREAQKV
+104 FFREAQKV

-127 CFLENGT
+127 CFIENGT

-144 INLGTYAAQRGG
+144 INLGVYASKRGG
-156 KLGFQE
+156 KLGFEE
-162 TLQLL
+162 TLRLL
-167 KTPIQTLEE
+167 ETPIRTLNA
-176 LHRYSTYHRD
+176 LHGASTYHRD

-224 GYSPVEMYSSTG
+224 GYSPVEMYSTNG
-236 KDGPY
+236 KDGSY

-256 GVTPPAATERLNA
+256 GVTPPAATERLDA
-269 DSLVRPTM
+269 DPLVRPTM
-277 LGVKEIS
+277 LGVKDITTT
-284 QEQEAALMKGMA
+284 QENALMRGLT
-296 VQLNDRYQTMAE
+296 VQQKDRYQTMAE
-308 FFHDLYGYGIN
+308 FFYDLYGRGIDDDPN
-319 DAPLS
+319 P
-324 KPQPK
+324 KPKPK
-329 HRTLLV
+329 PKRRALTFIAALLGV
-335 LLALACVALLVGA
+335 VALVGV
-348 GILLGRQGGFT
+348 GVLLGRGGNFL
-359 PAPIEQETA
+359 PFPFA
-368 EPTEAITAEPTAE
+368 
-381 PTEAPTAEPTETPAA
+381 TETPAPTVTETPEPTVTETPVLTVTETPEPTQA
-396 VADAARDMPVLG
+396 VPDAALNMPVLG

-456 LDWNDELGRMWRKD
+456 LDWNDELGRMWRED

-504 DVWVSSARALENL
+504 DVWVSSAQALENL
-517 PRVGTLILDNCGVT
+517 PRMESLVLDNCGVT
-531 DDILPVLGSLASLD
+531 DDMLLSIGKLKDLSNLVL
-545 SLKLDNNA
+545 NYNQ

-566 QELSVACNQI
+566 NNFHVAFNRI
-576 TSLAP
+576 SSLESLADISVNGHMNLMGNP
-581 IADLPIGNLN
+581 IQ
-591 LSGIPI
+591 
-597 ASLNELSGGKLVS
+597 SLDELSGSRFVS
-610 TIFWFDCSPT
+610 TVIGFEMSPT
-620 AGEYSVLAE
+620 AEDYSVVAE
-629 MKNLVGFTCAG
+629 MKNLTDFICAY
-640 SVLEERLPQ
+640 SMSDERAPL
-649 DFSAL
+649 DFGVL

-676 SDKPNLKTFELWD
+676 SDKPNLKTLELWD

-720 NLALE
+720 NLALD
-725 TMPNLKTLYL
+725 TMPSLKTLYL

-753 RHIGNQGDP
+753 KHIGNQGDP
-762 AELLSGDLAAARDM
+762 AELLSGDLAAA
-776 PVLGA
+776 
-781 ELRAFLRQNGYDAPD
+781 LR
-796 GQPIPAEALAKVGAV
+796 E
-811 RMLGSRL
+811 S
-818 YFQLLNEDGYLDWN
+818 LNV
-832 DELGRMWRKDG
+832 K
-843 EELDEERRNQPT
+843 ERR
-855 GNTLDLTE
+855 
-863 LSGCV
+863 V
-868 NLQYLNLRDVWVSS
+868 
-882 ARALENLPR
+882 
-891 VGTLILDN
+891 
-899 CGVTD
+899 
-904 DILPVLGSLASLDS
+904 
-918 LKLDNNALTTLEG
+918 
-931 LQALTNLQELSVACN
+931 
-946 QITSLAP
+946 
-953 IADLP
+953 
-958 IGNLNLSG
+958 
-966 IPIAS
+966 
-971 LNELSGGKLVST
+971 
-983 IFWFDCSPT
+983 
-992 AGEYS
+992 
-997 VLAEMK
+997 
-1003 NLVGFTCAGSV
+1003 
-1014 LEERLP
+1014 
-1020 QDFSALANM
+1020 
-1029 RNLDYLY
+1029 
-1036 IANCQVKN
+1036 
-1044 LDFASDKPNLK
+1044 
-1055 TFELWDCGITS
+1055 
-1066 DMLSGIHDLPALEM
+1066 
-1080 LNLSY
+1080 
-1085 NRITYVDNL
+1085 
-1094 ALETMP
+1094 
-1100 NLKTLYL
+1100 
-1107 NMNRITGDQLSS
+1107 
-1119 LRDLPNID
+1119 
-1127 FLDLSWNLITNIDGL
+1127 
-1142 ALDKMPTLHRLRL
+1142 
-1155 NDNSI
+1155 
-1160 QDSEA
+1160 
-1165 LKNIRVDV
+1165 
-1173 VYTMGQKDLTK
+1173 
-1184 QWLSEELRTAL
+1184 
-1195 RRHLKLA
+1195 
-1202 GGEWVTQEQLDR
+1202 VTQEQLDR
-1214 ICALTVVNGEV
+1214 IYALTVVNGEV

-1246 IQRDAGDYL
+1246 IQRDAGDYW
-1255 IFRLEQLGWGGFSD
+1255 IFGLEQLGWGDFSD

-1279 FDLNQLRTFRN
+1279 FDLNQLRIFRN

-1347 SLHGLEDHGFGY
+1347 SLHGLEDLGFGY

-1491 ALNGLTKLE
+1491 ALNGLAKLE

>member
-1 MRCMACKA
+1 MEDRKLCMRCMACKA

-58 GWDLFLHM
+58 GWDLFLHI

-85 HTVNVFAGKDEQ
+85 CTVSVFAGKDEQ
-97 SFLLGRD
+97 SFLKGRES
-104 RFFREAQKV
+104 FFREAQKV

-127 CFLENGT
+127 CFIENGT

-144 INLGTYAAQRGG
+144 INLGVYASKRGG
-156 KLGFQE
+156 KLGFEE
-162 TLQLL
+162 TLRLL
-167 KTPIQTLEE
+167 ETPIRTLNA
-176 LHRYSTYHRD
+176 LHGASTYHRD

-224 GYSPVEMYSSTG
+224 GYSPVEMYSTNG
-236 KDGPY
+236 KDGSY

-256 GVTPPAATERLNA
+256 GVTPPAATERLDA
-269 DSLVRPTM
+269 DPLVRPTM
-277 LGVKEIS
+277 LGVKDITTT
-284 QEQEAALMKGMA
+284 QENALMRGLT
-296 VQLNDRYQTMAE
+296 VQQKDRYQTMAE
-308 FFHDLYGYGIN
+308 FFYDLYGRGIDDDPN
-319 DAPLS
+319 P
-324 KPQPK
+324 KPKPK
-329 HRTLLV
+329 PKRRALTFIAALLGV
-335 LLALACVALLVGA
+335 VALVGV
-348 GILLGRQGGFT
+348 GVLLGRGGNFLPFPSATKT
-359 PAPIEQETA
+359 P
-368 EPTEAITAEPTAE
+368 EPTV
-381 PTEAPTAEPTETPAA
+381 TETPVPTQA
-396 VADAARDMPVLG
+396 VPDAALNMPVLG

-531 DDILPVLGSLASLD
+531 DDMLPSIGKLKDLSNLIL
-545 SLKLDNNA
+545 NYNQ

-566 QELSVACNQI
+566 NNFHVAFNRI
-576 TSLAP
+576 SSLESLADISVNGHMNLMGNP
-581 IADLPIGNLN
+581 IQ
-591 LSGIPI
+591 
-597 ASLNELSGGKLVS
+597 SLDELSGSRFVS
-610 TIFWFDCSPT
+610 TVTGFEMSPT
-620 AGEYSVLAE
+620 AEDYSVVAE
-629 MKNLVGFTCAG
+629 MKNLTGFICAY
-640 SVLEERLPQ
+640 SMSDERAPL

-725 TMPNLKTLYL
+725 TMPSLKTLYL

-762 AELLSGDLAAARDM
+762 AELLSEDLAAA
-776 PVLGA
+776 
-781 ELRAFLRQNGYDAPD
+781 LR
-796 GQPIPAEALAKVGAV
+796 E
-811 RMLGSRL
+811 S
-818 YFQLLNEDGYLDWN
+818 LNV
-832 DELGRMWRKDG
+832 K
-843 EELDEERRNQPT
+843 ERR
-855 GNTLDLTE
+855 
-863 LSGCV
+863 V
-868 NLQYLNLRDVWVSS
+868 
-882 ARALENLPR
+882 
-891 VGTLILDN
+891 
-899 CGVTD
+899 
-904 DILPVLGSLASLDS
+904 
-918 LKLDNNALTTLEG
+918 
-931 LQALTNLQELSVACN
+931 
-946 QITSLAP
+946 
-953 IADLP
+953 
-958 IGNLNLSG
+958 
-966 IPIAS
+966 
-971 LNELSGGKLVST
+971 
-983 IFWFDCSPT
+983 
-992 AGEYS
+992 
-997 VLAEMK
+997 
-1003 NLVGFTCAGSV
+1003 
-1014 LEERLP
+1014 
-1020 QDFSALANM
+1020 
-1029 RNLDYLY
+1029 
-1036 IANCQVKN
+1036 
-1044 LDFASDKPNLK
+1044 
-1055 TFELWDCGITS
+1055 
-1066 DMLSGIHDLPALEM
+1066 
-1080 LNLSY
+1080 
-1085 NRITYVDNL
+1085 
-1094 ALETMP
+1094 
-1100 NLKTLYL
+1100 
-1107 NMNRITGDQLSS
+1107 
-1119 LRDLPNID
+1119 
-1127 FLDLSWNLITNIDGL
+1127 
-1142 ALDKMPTLHRLRL
+1142 
-1155 NDNSI
+1155 
-1160 QDSEA
+1160 
-1165 LKNIRVDV
+1165 
-1173 VYTMGQKDLTK
+1173 
-1184 QWLSEELRTAL
+1184 
-1195 RRHLKLA
+1195 
-1202 GGEWVTQEQLDR
+1202 VTQEQLDR

-1246 IQRDAGDYL
+1246 IQREEGDYR
-1255 IFRLEQLGWGGFSD
+1255 IFGLEQLERGSLSD
-1269 GDFQSMSEDE
+1269 GDFREMSADE
-1279 FDLNQLRTFRN
+1279 FDLSQLKVFRN

-1301 VNTDALAGLPLR
+1301 VNTDALAGLPLQ

-1327 VAIGQIGS
+1327 VVIGQIGS

-1347 SLHGLEDHGFGY
+1347 SLHGLEDLGFGY

-1406 ALWIAGLELDLTP
+1406 VLWIAGLELDLTP

-1491 ALNGLTKLE
+1491 ALNGLAKLE

>member
-1 MRCMACKA
+1 MEDRKLCMRCMARKA

-348 GILLGRQGGFT
+348 GILLGRQGGFP

-504 DVWVSSARALENL
+504 DVWVSNVQALENL

-591 LSGIPI
+591 LSGMPI

-709 NLSYNRITYVD
+709 NLSYNRITSID
-720 NLALE
+720 NLALD

-735 NNNYIH
+735 NNNYITS
-741 DFRPL
+741 FAPL
-746 IKSGVRR
+746 LKSNVRS
-753 RHIGNQGDP
+753 RHIHSQSDP
-762 AELLSGDLAAARDM
+762 SELLSGDLAAA
-776 PVLGA
+776 
-781 ELRAFLRQNGYDAPD
+781 LR
-796 GQPIPAEALAKVGAV
+796 E
-811 RMLGSRL
+811 S
-818 YFQLLNEDGYLDWN
+818 LNV
-832 DELGRMWRKDG
+832 K
-843 EELDEERRNQPT
+843 ERR
-855 GNTLDLTE
+855 
-863 LSGCV
+863 V
-868 NLQYLNLRDVWVSS
+868 
-882 ARALENLPR
+882 
-891 VGTLILDN
+891 
-899 CGVTD
+899 
-904 DILPVLGSLASLDS
+904 
-918 LKLDNNALTTLEG
+918 
-931 LQALTNLQELSVACN
+931 
-946 QITSLAP
+946 
-953 IADLP
+953 
-958 IGNLNLSG
+958 
-966 IPIAS
+966 
-971 LNELSGGKLVST
+971 
-983 IFWFDCSPT
+983 
-992 AGEYS
+992 
-997 VLAEMK
+997 
-1003 NLVGFTCAGSV
+1003 
-1014 LEERLP
+1014 
-1020 QDFSALANM
+1020 
-1029 RNLDYLY
+1029 
-1036 IANCQVKN
+1036 
-1044 LDFASDKPNLK
+1044 
-1055 TFELWDCGITS
+1055 
-1066 DMLSGIHDLPALEM
+1066 
-1080 LNLSY
+1080 
-1085 NRITYVDNL
+1085 
-1094 ALETMP
+1094 
-1100 NLKTLYL
+1100 
-1107 NMNRITGDQLSS
+1107 
-1119 LRDLPNID
+1119 
-1127 FLDLSWNLITNIDGL
+1127 
-1142 ALDKMPTLHRLRL
+1142 
-1155 NDNSI
+1155 
-1160 QDSEA
+1160 
-1165 LKNIRVDV
+1165 
-1173 VYTMGQKDLTK
+1173 
-1184 QWLSEELRTAL
+1184 
-1195 RRHLKLA
+1195 
-1202 GGEWVTQEQLDR
+1202 VTQEQLDR
-1214 ICALTVVNGEV
+1214 IYALTVVNGEV

-1231 GEIDPNADMLEWLVS
+1231 GEIDPDADMLEWLVS

-1269 GDFQSMSEDE
+1269 GDFQSMSADE
-1279 FDLNQLRTFRN
+1279 FDLSQLKVFRN

-1301 VNTDALAGLPLR
+1301 VNTDALAGLPLQ

-1347 SLHGLEDHGFGY
+1347 SLHGLEDLGFGY

-1419 LSELKSLE
+1419 LSELKSLRE
-1427 MLRLGDGL
+1427 LRLGDGL

>member
-85 HTVNVFAGKDEQ
+85 CTVSVFAGKDEQ
-97 SFLLGRD
+97 SFLKGRES
-104 RFFREAQKV
+104 FFREAQKV

-127 CFLENGT
+127 CFIENGT

-144 INLGTYAAQRGG
+144 INLGVYASKRGG
-156 KLGFQE
+156 KLGFEE
-162 TLQLL
+162 TLRLL
-167 KTPIQTLEE
+167 ETPIRTLNA
-176 LHRYSTYHRD
+176 LHGASTYHRD

-224 GYSPVEMYSSTG
+224 GYSPVEMYSTNG
-236 KDGPY
+236 KDGSY

-256 GVTPPAATERLNA
+256 GVTPPAATERLDA
-269 DSLVRPTM
+269 DPLVRPTM
-277 LGVKEIS
+277 LGVKDITTT
-284 QEQEAALMKGMA
+284 QENALMRGLT
-296 VQLNDRYQTMAE
+296 VQQKDRYQTMAE
-308 FFHDLYGYGIN
+308 FFYDLYGRGIDDDPN
-319 DAPLS
+319 P
-324 KPQPK
+324 KPKPK
-329 HRTLLV
+329 PKRRALTFIAALLGV
-335 LLALACVALLVGA
+335 VALVGV
-348 GILLGRQGGFT
+348 GVLLGRGGNFL
-359 PAPIEQETA
+359 PFLFA
-368 EPTEAITAEPTAE
+368 
-381 PTEAPTAEPTETPAA
+381 TETPAPTVTETPVPTQA
-396 VADAARDMPVLG
+396 VPGAALNMPVLG

-504 DVWVSSARALENL
+504 DVWVSNVQALENL

-560 QALTNL
+560 QALTDL

-654 ANMRNLD
+654 ANMRTLD

-676 SDKPNLKTFELWD
+676 SDKPNLKTLELWD

-709 NLSYNRITYVD
+709 NLSYNRITSID
-720 NLALE
+720 NLALD

-735 NNNYIH
+735 NNNYITS
-741 DFRPL
+741 FAPL
-746 IKSGVRR
+746 LKSNVRS
-753 RHIGNQGDP
+753 RHIHSQSDP
-762 AELLSGDLAAARDM
+762 SELLSGDLAAA
-776 PVLGA
+776 
-781 ELRAFLRQNGYDAPD
+781 LR
-796 GQPIPAEALAKVGAV
+796 E
-811 RMLGSRL
+811 S
-818 YFQLLNEDGYLDWN
+818 LNV
-832 DELGRMWRKDG
+832 K
-843 EELDEERRNQPT
+843 ERR
-855 GNTLDLTE
+855 
-863 LSGCV
+863 V
-868 NLQYLNLRDVWVSS
+868 
-882 ARALENLPR
+882 
-891 VGTLILDN
+891 
-899 CGVTD
+899 
-904 DILPVLGSLASLDS
+904 
-918 LKLDNNALTTLEG
+918 
-931 LQALTNLQELSVACN
+931 
-946 QITSLAP
+946 
-953 IADLP
+953 
-958 IGNLNLSG
+958 
-966 IPIAS
+966 
-971 LNELSGGKLVST
+971 
-983 IFWFDCSPT
+983 
-992 AGEYS
+992 
-997 VLAEMK
+997 
-1003 NLVGFTCAGSV
+1003 
-1014 LEERLP
+1014 
-1020 QDFSALANM
+1020 
-1029 RNLDYLY
+1029 
-1036 IANCQVKN
+1036 
-1044 LDFASDKPNLK
+1044 
-1055 TFELWDCGITS
+1055 
-1066 DMLSGIHDLPALEM
+1066 
-1080 LNLSY
+1080 
-1085 NRITYVDNL
+1085 
-1094 ALETMP
+1094 
-1100 NLKTLYL
+1100 
-1107 NMNRITGDQLSS
+1107 
-1119 LRDLPNID
+1119 
-1127 FLDLSWNLITNIDGL
+1127 
-1142 ALDKMPTLHRLRL
+1142 
-1155 NDNSI
+1155 
-1160 QDSEA
+1160 
-1165 LKNIRVDV
+1165 
-1173 VYTMGQKDLTK
+1173 
-1184 QWLSEELRTAL
+1184 
-1195 RRHLKLA
+1195 
-1202 GGEWVTQEQLDR
+1202 VTQEQLDR

-1246 IQRDAGDYL
+1246 IQREEGDYR
-1255 IFRLEQLGWGGFSD
+1255 IFGLEQLERGSLSD
-1269 GDFQSMSEDE
+1269 GDFREMSADE
-1279 FDLNQLRTFRN
+1279 FDLSQLKVFRN

-1313 RLVMVNCG
+1313 RLVMANCG

-1395 TLPANLKESLK
+1395 TLPANLKESLEV
-1406 ALWIAGLELDLTP
+1406 LWIAGLELDLTP
-1419 LSELKSLE
+1419 LSEFKSLRE
-1427 MLRLGDGL
+1427 LRLGDGL
-1435 NGNRINLNL
+1435 NGRRINLNL
-1444 KQLTGATG
+1444 EALAGAAG
-1452 LEHLLLVGAQAD
+1452 LEKLTLVGAQAD

-1478 MVSNCGVTESMLP
+1478 MVSSCGVTESMLP

>member
-1 MRCMACKA
+1 MEDRKLCMRCMACKA

-319 DAPLS
+319 DAPPS

-329 HRTLLV
+329 HRSLLV

-348 GILLGRQGGFT
+348 GILLGRQGGFP

-456 LDWNDELGRMWRKD
+456 LDWNDELDRTWRRD

-610 TIFWFDCSPT
+610 TILWFDCSPT

-676 SDKPNLKTFELWD
+676 SDKPNLKTLELWD

-753 RHIGNQGDP
+753 KHIGNQGDP
-762 AELLSGDLAAARDM
+762 AELLSGDLAAA
-776 PVLGA
+776 
-781 ELRAFLRQNGYDAPD
+781 LR
-796 GQPIPAEALAKVGAV
+796 E
-811 RMLGSRL
+811 S
-818 YFQLLNEDGYLDWN
+818 LNV
-832 DELGRMWRKDG
+832 K
-843 EELDEERRNQPT
+843 ERR
-855 GNTLDLTE
+855 
-863 LSGCV
+863 V
-868 NLQYLNLRDVWVSS
+868 
-882 ARALENLPR
+882 
-891 VGTLILDN
+891 
-899 CGVTD
+899 
-904 DILPVLGSLASLDS
+904 
-918 LKLDNNALTTLEG
+918 
-931 LQALTNLQELSVACN
+931 
-946 QITSLAP
+946 
-953 IADLP
+953 
-958 IGNLNLSG
+958 
-966 IPIAS
+966 
-971 LNELSGGKLVST
+971 
-983 IFWFDCSPT
+983 
-992 AGEYS
+992 
-997 VLAEMK
+997 
-1003 NLVGFTCAGSV
+1003 
-1014 LEERLP
+1014 
-1020 QDFSALANM
+1020 
-1029 RNLDYLY
+1029 
-1036 IANCQVKN
+1036 
-1044 LDFASDKPNLK
+1044 
-1055 TFELWDCGITS
+1055 
-1066 DMLSGIHDLPALEM
+1066 
-1080 LNLSY
+1080 
-1085 NRITYVDNL
+1085 
-1094 ALETMP
+1094 
-1100 NLKTLYL
+1100 
-1107 NMNRITGDQLSS
+1107 
-1119 LRDLPNID
+1119 
-1127 FLDLSWNLITNIDGL
+1127 
-1142 ALDKMPTLHRLRL
+1142 
-1155 NDNSI
+1155 
-1160 QDSEA
+1160 
-1165 LKNIRVDV
+1165 
-1173 VYTMGQKDLTK
+1173 
-1184 QWLSEELRTAL
+1184 
-1195 RRHLKLA
+1195 
-1202 GGEWVTQEQLDR
+1202 VTQEQLDR

-1246 IQRDAGDYL
+1246 IQRDAGDYW
-1255 IFRLEQLGWGGFSD
+1255 IFGLEQLGWGGFSD

-1279 FDLNQLRTFRN
+1279 FDLNQLRIFRN

-1301 VNTDALAGLPLR
+1301 VNTDALAGLPLQ

-1347 SLHGLEDHGFGY
+1347 SLHGLEDLGFGY

-1395 TLPANLKESLK
+1395 TLPANLKESLEV
-1406 ALWIAGLELDLTP
+1406 LWIAGLELDLTP
-1419 LSELKSLE
+1419 LSEFKSLRE
-1427 MLRLGDGL
+1427 LRLGDGL
-1435 NGNRINLNL
+1435 NGRRINLNL
-1444 KQLTGATG
+1444 EALAGAAG
-1452 LEHLLLVGAQAD
+1452 LEKLTLVGAQVD
-1464 SLDFLKNLT
+1464 SLDFLRNLT
-1473 KLKYL
+1473 NLRYL
-1478 MVSNCGVTESMLP
+1478 TVSNCGVTESMLP
-1491 ALNGLTKLE
+1491 ALNELTQLE
-1500 ELWLENDGLTSLNG
+1500 ELALENDGLTSLDG
-1514 IQFDRL
+1514 IPFERL
-1520 KNLRYLSLWG
+1520 TKLWSLRIGG
-1530 NDIAELPE
+1530 NAIETLPA
-1538 LNENIMVER
+1538 LDERVNVQR

>member
-1 MRCMACKA
+1 MEDRKLCMRCMACKA

-58 GWDLFLHM
+58 GWDLFLHI

-85 HTVNVFAGKDEQ
+85 CTVSVFAGKDEQ
-97 SFLLGRD
+97 SFLKGRES
-104 RFFREAQKV
+104 FFREAQKV

-127 CFLENGT
+127 CFIENGT

-144 INLGTYAAQRGG
+144 INLGVYASKRGG
-156 KLGFQE
+156 KLGFEE
-162 TLQLL
+162 TLRLL
-167 KTPIQTLEE
+167 ETPIRTLNA
-176 LHRYSTYHRD
+176 LHGASTYHRD

-224 GYSPVEMYSSTG
+224 GYSPVEMYSTNG
-236 KDGPY
+236 KDGSY

-256 GVTPPAATERLNA
+256 GVTPPAATERLDA
-269 DSLVRPTM
+269 DPLVRPTM
-277 LGVKEIS
+277 LGVKDITTT
-284 QEQEAALMKGMA
+284 QENALMRGLT
-296 VQLNDRYQTMAE
+296 VQQKDRYQTMAE
-308 FFHDLYGYGIN
+308 FFYDLYGRGIDDDPN
-319 DAPLS
+319 P
-324 KPQPK
+324 KPKPK
-329 HRTLLV
+329 PKRRALTFIAALLGV
-335 LLALACVALLVGA
+335 VALVGV
-348 GILLGRQGGFT
+348 GVLLGRGGNFL
-359 PAPIEQETA
+359 PFLFA
-368 EPTEAITAEPTAE
+368 
-381 PTEAPTAEPTETPAA
+381 TETPAPTVTETPVPTQA
-396 VADAARDMPVLG
+396 VPGAALNMPVLG

-504 DVWVSSARALENL
+504 DVWVSNVQALENL

-610 TIFWFDCSPT
+610 TILWFDCSPT

-676 SDKPNLKTFELWD
+676 SDKPNLKTLELWD

-735 NNNYIH
+735 NNNYITS
-741 DFRPL
+741 FAPL
-746 IKSGVRR
+746 LKSNVRS
-753 RHIGNQGDP
+753 RHIHSQIDP
-762 AELLSGDLAAARDM
+762 SELLSGDLAAA
-776 PVLGA
+776 
-781 ELRAFLRQNGYDAPD
+781 LR
-796 GQPIPAEALAKVGAV
+796 
-811 RMLGSRL
+811 GS
-818 YFQLLNEDGYLDWN
+818 LNV
-832 DELGRMWRKDG
+832 K
-843 EELDEERRNQPT
+843 ERR
-855 GNTLDLTE
+855 
-863 LSGCV
+863 V
-868 NLQYLNLRDVWVSS
+868 
-882 ARALENLPR
+882 
-891 VGTLILDN
+891 
-899 CGVTD
+899 
-904 DILPVLGSLASLDS
+904 
-918 LKLDNNALTTLEG
+918 
-931 LQALTNLQELSVACN
+931 
-946 QITSLAP
+946 
-953 IADLP
+953 
-958 IGNLNLSG
+958 
-966 IPIAS
+966 
-971 LNELSGGKLVST
+971 
-983 IFWFDCSPT
+983 
-992 AGEYS
+992 
-997 VLAEMK
+997 
-1003 NLVGFTCAGSV
+1003 
-1014 LEERLP
+1014 
-1020 QDFSALANM
+1020 
-1029 RNLDYLY
+1029 
-1036 IANCQVKN
+1036 
-1044 LDFASDKPNLK
+1044 
-1055 TFELWDCGITS
+1055 
-1066 DMLSGIHDLPALEM
+1066 
-1080 LNLSY
+1080 
-1085 NRITYVDNL
+1085 
-1094 ALETMP
+1094 
-1100 NLKTLYL
+1100 
-1107 NMNRITGDQLSS
+1107 
-1119 LRDLPNID
+1119 
-1127 FLDLSWNLITNIDGL
+1127 
-1142 ALDKMPTLHRLRL
+1142 
-1155 NDNSI
+1155 
-1160 QDSEA
+1160 
-1165 LKNIRVDV
+1165 
-1173 VYTMGQKDLTK
+1173 
-1184 QWLSEELRTAL
+1184 
-1195 RRHLKLA
+1195 
-1202 GGEWVTQEQLDR
+1202 VTQEQLDR

-1231 GEIDPNADMLEWLVS
+1231 GEIDPDADMLEWLVS
-1246 IQRDAGDYL
+1246 IQRDAGDYW
-1255 IFRLEQLGWGGFSD
+1255 IFGLEQLERGSLSD
-1269 GDFQSMSEDE
+1269 GDFREMSADE
-1279 FDLNQLRTFRN
+1279 FDLNQLRIFRN

-1478 MVSNCGVTESMLP
+1478 MVSSCGVTESMLP
-1491 ALNGLTKLE
+1491 ALNGLAKLE
-1500 ELWLENDGLTSLNG
+1500 GLWLENDGLTSLNG

-1520 KNLRYLSLWG
+1520 NNLRYLSLWG

>member
-1 MRCMACKA
+1 MEDRKLCMRCMACKA

-319 DAPLS
+319 DAPPS

-504 DVWVSSARALENL
+504 DVWVSNVQALENL

-591 LSGIPI
+591 LSGMPI

-610 TIFWFDCSPT
+610 TISCFDCSPT

-649 DFSAL
+649 DFGAL
-654 ANMRNLD
+654 ANMRTLD

-676 SDKPNLKTFELWD
+676 SDKPNLKTLELWD

-753 RHIGNQGDP
+753 KHIGNQGDP
-762 AELLSGDLAAARDM
+762 AELLSGDLAAA
-776 PVLGA
+776 
-781 ELRAFLRQNGYDAPD
+781 LR
-796 GQPIPAEALAKVGAV
+796 E
-811 RMLGSRL
+811 S
-818 YFQLLNEDGYLDWN
+818 LNV
-832 DELGRMWRKDG
+832 K
-843 EELDEERRNQPT
+843 ERR
-855 GNTLDLTE
+855 
-863 LSGCV
+863 V
-868 NLQYLNLRDVWVSS
+868 
-882 ARALENLPR
+882 
-891 VGTLILDN
+891 
-899 CGVTD
+899 
-904 DILPVLGSLASLDS
+904 
-918 LKLDNNALTTLEG
+918 
-931 LQALTNLQELSVACN
+931 
-946 QITSLAP
+946 
-953 IADLP
+953 
-958 IGNLNLSG
+958 
-966 IPIAS
+966 
-971 LNELSGGKLVST
+971 
-983 IFWFDCSPT
+983 
-992 AGEYS
+992 
-997 VLAEMK
+997 
-1003 NLVGFTCAGSV
+1003 
-1014 LEERLP
+1014 
-1020 QDFSALANM
+1020 
-1029 RNLDYLY
+1029 
-1036 IANCQVKN
+1036 
-1044 LDFASDKPNLK
+1044 
-1055 TFELWDCGITS
+1055 
-1066 DMLSGIHDLPALEM
+1066 
-1080 LNLSY
+1080 
-1085 NRITYVDNL
+1085 
-1094 ALETMP
+1094 
-1100 NLKTLYL
+1100 
-1107 NMNRITGDQLSS
+1107 
-1119 LRDLPNID
+1119 
-1127 FLDLSWNLITNIDGL
+1127 
-1142 ALDKMPTLHRLRL
+1142 
-1155 NDNSI
+1155 
-1160 QDSEA
+1160 
-1165 LKNIRVDV
+1165 
-1173 VYTMGQKDLTK
+1173 
-1184 QWLSEELRTAL
+1184 
-1195 RRHLKLA
+1195 
-1202 GGEWVTQEQLDR
+1202 VTQEQLDR

-1225 TFHTYD
+1225 TFYTYN
-1231 GEIDPNADMLEWLVS
+1231 GEIDPDADMLEWLVS
-1246 IQRDAGDYL
+1246 IQRDASDYW
-1255 IFRLEQLGWGGFSD
+1255 IFGLEQLGWGGFSD

-1279 FDLNQLRTFRN
+1279 FDLNQLRIFRN

-1301 VNTDALAGLPLR
+1301 INANELAGLPLQ

-1347 SLHGLEDHGFGY
+1347 SLHGLEDLGFGY

-1395 TLPANLKESLK
+1395 TLPANLKESLEV
-1406 ALWIAGLELDLTP
+1406 LWIAGLELDLTP
-1419 LSELKSLE
+1419 LSEFKSLKE
-1427 MLRLGDGL
+1427 LRLGDGL
-1435 NGNRINLNL
+1435 NGRRINLNL
-1444 KQLTGATG
+1444 EALAGAAG
-1452 LEHLLLVGAQAD
+1452 LEKLTLVGAQAD

-1500 ELWLENDGLTSLNG
+1500 QLWLENDGLTSLNG

>member
-85 HTVNVFAGKDEQ
+85 CTVSVFAGKDEQ
-97 SFLLGRD
+97 SFLKGRES
-104 RFFREAQKV
+104 FFREAQKV

-127 CFLENGT
+127 CFIENGT

-144 INLGTYAAQRGG
+144 INLGVYASKRGG
-156 KLGFQE
+156 KLGFEE
-162 TLQLL
+162 TLRLL
-167 KTPIQTLEE
+167 ETPIRTLNA
-176 LHRYSTYHRD
+176 LHGASTYHRD

-224 GYSPVEMYSSTG
+224 GYSPVEMYSTNG
-236 KDGPY
+236 KDGSY

-256 GVTPPAATERLNA
+256 GVTPPAATERLDA
-269 DSLVRPTM
+269 DPLVRPTM
-277 LGVKEIS
+277 LGVKDITTT
-284 QEQEAALMKGMA
+284 QENALMRGLT
-296 VQLNDRYQTMAE
+296 VQQKDRYQTMAE
-308 FFHDLYGYGIN
+308 FFYDLYGRGIDDDLN
-319 DAPLS
+319 P
-324 KPQPK
+324 KPKPK
-329 HRTLLV
+329 PKRRALTFIAALLGV
-335 LLALACVALLVGA
+335 VALVGV
-348 GILLGRQGGFT
+348 GVLLGRGGNFL
-359 PAPIEQETA
+359 PFPFA
-368 EPTEAITAEPTAE
+368 
-381 PTEAPTAEPTETPAA
+381 TETPAPTVTETPVPTQA
-396 VADAARDMPVLG
+396 VPGAALNMPVLG

-504 DVWVSSARALENL
+504 DVWVSSVQALENL
-517 PRVGTLILDNCGVT
+517 SRVGTLILDNCGVT

-610 TIFWFDCSPT
+610 TILWFDCSPT

-676 SDKPNLKTFELWD
+676 SDKPNLKTLELWD

-753 RHIGNQGDP
+753 KHIGNQGDP
-762 AELLSGDLAAARDM
+762 AELLSGDLAAA
-776 PVLGA
+776 
-781 ELRAFLRQNGYDAPD
+781 LR
-796 GQPIPAEALAKVGAV
+796 E
-811 RMLGSRL
+811 S
-818 YFQLLNEDGYLDWN
+818 LNV
-832 DELGRMWRKDG
+832 K
-843 EELDEERRNQPT
+843 ERR
-855 GNTLDLTE
+855 
-863 LSGCV
+863 
-868 NLQYLNLRDVWVSS
+868 
-882 ARALENLPR
+882 
-891 VGTLILDN
+891 I
-899 CGVTD
+899 
-904 DILPVLGSLASLDS
+904 
-918 LKLDNNALTTLEG
+918 
-931 LQALTNLQELSVACN
+931 
-946 QITSLAP
+946 
-953 IADLP
+953 
-958 IGNLNLSG
+958 
-966 IPIAS
+966 
-971 LNELSGGKLVST
+971 
-983 IFWFDCSPT
+983 
-992 AGEYS
+992 
-997 VLAEMK
+997 
-1003 NLVGFTCAGSV
+1003 
-1014 LEERLP
+1014 
-1020 QDFSALANM
+1020 
-1029 RNLDYLY
+1029 
-1036 IANCQVKN
+1036 
-1044 LDFASDKPNLK
+1044 
-1055 TFELWDCGITS
+1055 
-1066 DMLSGIHDLPALEM
+1066 
-1080 LNLSY
+1080 
-1085 NRITYVDNL
+1085 
-1094 ALETMP
+1094 
-1100 NLKTLYL
+1100 
-1107 NMNRITGDQLSS
+1107 
-1119 LRDLPNID
+1119 
-1127 FLDLSWNLITNIDGL
+1127 
-1142 ALDKMPTLHRLRL
+1142 
-1155 NDNSI
+1155 
-1160 QDSEA
+1160 
-1165 LKNIRVDV
+1165 
-1173 VYTMGQKDLTK
+1173 
-1184 QWLSEELRTAL
+1184 
-1195 RRHLKLA
+1195 
-1202 GGEWVTQEQLDR
+1202 VTQEQLDR

-1231 GEIDPNADMLEWLVS
+1231 GEIDPDADMLEWLVS
-1246 IQRDAGDYL
+1246 IQREEGDYR
-1255 IFRLEQLGWGGFSD
+1255 IFGLEQLERGSLSD
-1269 GDFQSMSEDE
+1269 GDFREMSADE
-1279 FDLNQLRTFRN
+1279 FDLSQLKVFRN

-1347 SLHGLEDHGFGY
+1347 SLHGLENLGFGY

-1406 ALWIAGLELDLTP
+1406 VLWIAGLELDLTP

>member
-58 GWDLFLHM
+58 GWDLFLHI

-85 HTVNVFAGKDEQ
+85 CTVSVFAGKDEQ
-97 SFLLGRD
+97 SFLKGRES
-104 RFFREAQKV
+104 FFREAQKV

-127 CFLENGT
+127 CFIENGT

-144 INLGTYAAQRGG
+144 INLGVYASKRGG
-156 KLGFQE
+156 KLGFEE
-162 TLQLL
+162 TLRLL
-167 KTPIQTLEE
+167 ETPIRTLNA
-176 LHRYSTYHRD
+176 LHGASTYHRD

-224 GYSPVEMYSSTG
+224 GYSPVEMYSTNG
-236 KDGPY
+236 KDGSY

-256 GVTPPAATERLNA
+256 GVTPPAATERLDA
-269 DSLVRPTM
+269 DPLVRPTM
-277 LGVKEIS
+277 LGVKDITTT
-284 QEQEAALMKGMA
+284 QENALMRGLT
-296 VQLNDRYQTMAE
+296 VQQKDRYQTMAE
-308 FFHDLYGYGIN
+308 FFYDLYGRGIDDDPN
-319 DAPLS
+319 P
-324 KPQPK
+324 KPKPK
-329 HRTLLV
+329 PKRRALTFIAALLGV
-335 LLALACVALLVGA
+335 VALVGV
-348 GILLGRQGGFT
+348 GVLLGRGGNFL
-359 PAPIEQETA
+359 PFLFA
-368 EPTEAITAEPTAE
+368 
-381 PTEAPTAEPTETPAA
+381 TETPAPTVTETPVPTQA
-396 VADAARDMPVLG
+396 VPGAALNMPVLG

-504 DVWVSSARALENL
+504 DVWVSNVQALENL

-610 TIFWFDCSPT
+610 TILWFDCSPT

-676 SDKPNLKTFELWD
+676 SDKPNLKTLELWD

-735 NNNYIH
+735 NNNYITS
-741 DFRPL
+741 FAPL
-746 IKSGVRR
+746 LKSNVRS
-753 RHIGNQGDP
+753 RHIHSQIDP
-762 AELLSGDLAAARDM
+762 SELLSGDLAAA
-776 PVLGA
+776 
-781 ELRAFLRQNGYDAPD
+781 LR
-796 GQPIPAEALAKVGAV
+796 
-811 RMLGSRL
+811 GS
-818 YFQLLNEDGYLDWN
+818 LNV
-832 DELGRMWRKDG
+832 K
-843 EELDEERRNQPT
+843 ERR
-855 GNTLDLTE
+855 
-863 LSGCV
+863 V
-868 NLQYLNLRDVWVSS
+868 
-882 ARALENLPR
+882 
-891 VGTLILDN
+891 
-899 CGVTD
+899 
-904 DILPVLGSLASLDS
+904 
-918 LKLDNNALTTLEG
+918 
-931 LQALTNLQELSVACN
+931 
-946 QITSLAP
+946 
-953 IADLP
+953 
-958 IGNLNLSG
+958 
-966 IPIAS
+966 
-971 LNELSGGKLVST
+971 
-983 IFWFDCSPT
+983 
-992 AGEYS
+992 
-997 VLAEMK
+997 
-1003 NLVGFTCAGSV
+1003 
-1014 LEERLP
+1014 
-1020 QDFSALANM
+1020 
-1029 RNLDYLY
+1029 
-1036 IANCQVKN
+1036 
-1044 LDFASDKPNLK
+1044 
-1055 TFELWDCGITS
+1055 
-1066 DMLSGIHDLPALEM
+1066 
-1080 LNLSY
+1080 
-1085 NRITYVDNL
+1085 
-1094 ALETMP
+1094 
-1100 NLKTLYL
+1100 
-1107 NMNRITGDQLSS
+1107 
-1119 LRDLPNID
+1119 
-1127 FLDLSWNLITNIDGL
+1127 
-1142 ALDKMPTLHRLRL
+1142 
-1155 NDNSI
+1155 
-1160 QDSEA
+1160 
-1165 LKNIRVDV
+1165 
-1173 VYTMGQKDLTK
+1173 
-1184 QWLSEELRTAL
+1184 
-1195 RRHLKLA
+1195 
-1202 GGEWVTQEQLDR
+1202 VTQEQLDR

-1231 GEIDPNADMLEWLVS
+1231 GEIDPDADMLEWLVS
-1246 IQRDAGDYL
+1246 IQRDAGDYW
-1255 IFRLEQLGWGGFSD
+1255 IFGLEQLERGSLSD
-1269 GDFQSMSEDE
+1269 GDFREMSADE
-1279 FDLNQLRTFRN
+1279 FDLSQLKVFRN

-1301 VNTDALAGLPLR
+1301 INANELAGLPLQ

-1327 VAIGQIGS
+1327 VVIGQIGS

-1406 ALWIAGLELDLTP
+1406 VLWIAGLELDLTP